1 MSALSF
7 KINAETDKLKSFITM
22 LERLRQVLAEIPDST
37 KEFDVINR
45 KIGEME
51 ARVEQTM
58 RKIAQM
64 EQQAMDAASKAA
76 ASATTGTAGGGST
89 AGTAATQAETA
100 AYHDLLGELKA
111 ANDEKTKAIAQIRLY
126 SNEIARLKADVTAL
140 NKEEQQN
147 GQLSA
152 KKRAQVLDAA
162 VSIEEYKQ
170 EISQLRRELANQIKL
185 EQTAIGSIN
194 EMSQALTRMRAVY
207 KNMSA
212 ADREGAQ
219 GQTMLKNIE
228 SLDTKIKELDA
239 SMGVHTRN
247 VGNYASGFN
256 MLGFQIQQVARELP
270 SLAYGPQIFFSAI
283 SNNLP
288 MLADE
293 IARAKKSVD
302 ELKKAGQ
309 TFTPVWKQIASSIFS
324 WQTLLVA
331 GVTVLTLYGKEITN
345 WVASLFKGK
354 TTIDASAAALE
365 RFNSAM
371 AQGSVSAQSELTKLN
386 LLYRAATDLSRPYE
400 ERAEAVKKLQ
410 DIYPAYFG
418 NMAAEQVMVG
428 NAVGAYENLRD
439 AIIEVAE
446 AKAAQELITEDANS
460 LKLIEKTGDAYTNY
474 SLALKEYRVAYAA
487 AQEASKGKGPITFS
501 LTSESA
507 SFERAKANLRRFRD
521 DFINELSNLSKD
533 GDDLWKRINEGYE
546 GDVDAFIAAINAGIE
561 KLTPAAEKLFVGK
574 TPAELN
580 AEWKKA
586 RQEAKSAAE
595 KAASD
600 QERNLKELDKQLQ
613 KLRDDALQAE
623 VDSMKEGTAKK
634 LAQIDLDYQK
644 RARAIQEAEKKLLE
658 LQEKEIDAQY
668 KNDTS
673 SERFL
678 AGQQMIAQYK
688 GNVNHLA
695 RPLVKAAELV
705 KKGWED
711 AGEGIATVFSSQ
723 YGILDAKGKVTEIL
737 VTPILPNGD
746 ILSPQELEDYIYTQL
761 EGAQNILAADTKG
774 LVIATNVA
782 ADGSA
787 GEKYH
792 ELQEVYYADNI
803 KAAEGVRIY
812 TEALKEF
819 NKEQRNEDWDAA
831 FLSEAGIENTEEYL
845 NKQLQAWNEYYMK
858 YGTLLEKIQATKSYY
873 DKKISETED
882 AGAVAALKAEKNA
895 ALAALEVEGSTF
907 VDDLVGKTEEYITR
921 IKDEIKAAI
930 SALEGEYNKLP
941 SSDSKQG
948 EQIRNQI
955 NVLRAQ
961 LSALEKMDPVSND
974 EHSESFKKW
983 QKLYNTLTKIEGQF
997 NDIGEAAGG
1006 AMGEVISTASKIT
1019 TSSLQMINSIK
1030 TLAESSAEGIEATG
1044 EAAATTIQKVERA
1057 SVILAIIQAALQII
1071 QSIAS
1076 LFGDTETSM
1085 ERNIREAQELNE
1097 ELRVMNER
1105 ARLNADIFSTIFGED
1120 AFGSYTNNVKALSD
1134 ALNDYQATM
1143 DKITKRGK
1151 EQYTEIGNNTG
1162 LANLLKTDF
1171 VWESVSESVAN
1182 MMNQVRHSTWFRDAK
1197 YKKLKDV
1204 VPELF
1209 EESGVLNM
1217 QALKEFVEG
1226 NSDTFKHLSKE
1237 NQTYLK
1243 ELVNNWET
1251 YEEAV
1256 KAANDYLNGL
1266 FGDLGSTITDA
1277 LVDSFEK
1284 GINAA
1289 DAFGEAAGDMLKNLA
1304 KQVLYTATIAPAIED
1319 AQKKIDEINRDAGLS
1334 DEQRFDALAGVVGDL
1349 LDDVIAQQQLGQE
1362 LWDRLQQAAEERGI
1376 DWDEG
1381 AASQQA
1387 TSRGFQTMSQD
1398 TGDELNGRFTDIQGK
1413 VTDIRGYVM
1422 AQTQS
1427 IIGLLTSM
1435 ANIET
1440 AMYACVQVNNELLR
1454 YAVMTYME
1462 IVEINGSTKNI
1473 DKTLVR
1479 IEEGINSIK
1488 KNTENI

>member
-89 AGTAATQAETA
+89 AGTAATQAETT
-100 AYHDLLGELKA
+100 AYHDLLSELKA

-439 AIIEVAE
+439 AIIEVAQ
-446 AKAAQELITEDANS
+446 AKAAQELITENVIKK
-460 LKLIEKTGDAYTNY
+460 LKIEGTD
-474 SLALKEYRVAYAA
+474 EYKRIQSYADRIDTL
-487 AQEASKGKGPITFS
+487 QSKINDLQSKGISKKSPIIEGLSGAIAGLEKGI
-501 LTSESA
+501 
-507 SFERAKANLRRFRD
+507 ERASEAIRTKLELPD
-521 DFINELSNLSKD
+521 DIPNDIREYLAILDESSEELAS
-533 GDDLWKRINEGYE
+533 
-546 GDVDAFIAAINAGIE
+546 V
-561 KLTPAAEKLFVGK
+561 AEKSFIGK

-586 RQEAKSAAE
+586 RQEAESAAK

-600 QERNLKELDKQLQ
+600 QERNLKELSQKLQ

-623 VDSMKEGTAKK
+623 VDSMKDGTAKK

-695 RPLVKAAELV
+695 RPLVEAAELV

-819 NKEQRNEDWDAA
+819 NKEQRNKERASVSGIA
-831 FLSEAGIENTEEYL
+831 ITPEGLSDVV
-845 NKQLQAWNEYYMK
+845 NKEIQAWNEYLRK
-858 YGTLLEKIQATKSYY
+858 YGNFREKLQATKEYY
-873 DKKISETED
+873 DERIRKATTQGDRERLKKERD
-882 AGAVAALKAEKNA
+882 A
-895 ALAALEVEGSTF
+895 ALA
-907 VDDLVGKTEEYITR
+907 
-921 IKDEIKAAI
+921 EIETKQ
-930 SALEGEYNKLP
+930 
-941 SSDSKQG
+941 SDNWIAFFSWIETMSKSM
-948 EQIRNQI
+948 
-955 NVLRAQ
+955 A
-961 LSALEKMDPVSND
+961 SNI
-974 EHSESFKKW
+974 
-983 QKLYNTLTKIEGQF
+983 YNTLRNQLNQMLEAGKISIEEYVRATQQLDQQYRDKLNERGRFQTYQ
-997 NDIGEAAGG
+997 NQGINGLIDNYQKLGDAMQLKGAKTGDQNVQAMGASMSKAAGKASG
-1006 AMGEVISTASKIT
+1006 VISMIDMIVTSIHQTIQAMQQLTDSIVDMMASFGQDAEIDTTLGKWAELSNLMSEFDNHVYSSWEKFKSGDIMGAASEATSSILGVITSINKWIDKSKERKIQKLQDQIDALSRSYDRLSRSIEKAYSTDAKELIEDQNKLLEQQKLLIQRQIQEEKSKKDPDKKRIKEWEKQYEEITNLIEDNAAKAQDAIFGSDIQAAINDFAEAYADAWAQGEDRAKSAKDFVKNMIKQMVIEAMKADIKEPMQVIRDKLEEFWEDGIITQTEENIIDEMIKKLNQDLDASFGWADKYFDDNTASK
-1019 TSSLQMINSIK
+1019 
-1030 TLAESSAEGIEATG
+1030 
-1044 EAAATTIQKVERA
+1044 
-1057 SVILAIIQAALQII
+1057 
-1071 QSIAS
+1071 
-1076 LFGDTETSM
+1076 
-1085 ERNIREAQELNE
+1085 
-1097 ELRVMNER
+1097 
-1105 ARLNADIFSTIFGED
+1105 
-1120 AFGSYTNNVKALSD
+1120 
-1134 ALNDYQATM
+1134 
-1143 DKITKRGK
+1143 
-1151 EQYTEIGNNTG
+1151 
-1162 LANLLKTDF
+1162 
-1171 VWESVSESVAN
+1171 
-1182 MMNQVRHSTWFRDAK
+1182 
-1197 YKKLKDV
+1197 
-1204 VPELF
+1204 
-1209 EESGVLNM
+1209 
-1217 QALKEFVEG
+1217 
-1226 NSDTFKHLSKE
+1226 
-1237 NQTYLK
+1237 
-1243 ELVNNWET
+1243 
-1251 YEEAV
+1251 
-1256 KAANDYLNGL
+1256 
-1266 FGDLGSTITDA
+1266 
-1277 LVDSFEK
+1277 
-1284 GINAA
+1284 
-1289 DAFGEAAGDMLKNLA
+1289 
-1304 KQVLYTATIAPAIED
+1304 
-1319 AQKKIDEINRDAGLS
+1319 
-1334 DEQRFDALAGVVGDL
+1334 
-1349 LDDVIAQQQLGQE
+1349 
-1362 LWDRLQQAAEERGI
+1362 
-1376 DWDEG
+1376 
-1381 AASQQA
+1381 QQA
-1387 TSRGFQTMSQD
+1387 TSRSFQTMSQD
-1398 TGDELNGRFTDIQGK
+1398 TGDELSGRFADIQGK
-1413 VTDIRGYVM
+1413 VTDIR
-1422 AQTQS
+1422 
-1427 IIGLLTSM
+1427 
-1435 ANIET
+1435 N
-1440 AMYACVQVNNELLR
+1440 
-1454 YAVMTYME
+1454 AVMSQLQMRDSVEGIIEAIHNCLNMDSRIDELSAAYYESLRIDVETLLE
-1462 IVEINGSTKNI
+1462 VREINVSTKSM
-1473 DKTLVR
+1473 DKTLGR
-1479 IEEGINSIK
+1479 IEDGINSIK
-1488 KNTENI
+1488 RNTENL

>member
-89 AGTAATQAETA
+89 AGTAATQAETT
-100 AYHDLLGELKA
+100 AYHDLLSELKA

-270 SLAYGPQIFFSAI
+270 SLAYGPQIFFAAI

-386 LLYRAATDLSRPYE
+386 LLYRAATDLSKPYE

-439 AIIEVAE
+439 AIIEVAQ
-446 AKAAQELITEDANS
+446 AKAAQELITENVIKK
-460 LKLIEKTGDAYTNY
+460 LKIEGTD
-474 SLALKEYRVAYAA
+474 EYKRIQSYADRIDTL
-487 AQEASKGKGPITFS
+487 QSKINDLQSKGISKKSPIIEGLSGAIAGLEKGI
-501 LTSESA
+501 
-507 SFERAKANLRRFRD
+507 ERASEAIRTKLELPD
-521 DFINELSNLSKD
+521 DIPNDIREYLAILDESSEELAS
-533 GDDLWKRINEGYE
+533 
-546 GDVDAFIAAINAGIE
+546 V
-561 KLTPAAEKLFVGK
+561 AEKSFIGK

-586 RQEAKSAAE
+586 RQEAESAAE

-600 QERNLKELDKQLQ
+600 QERNLKELSQKLQ

-623 VDSMKEGTAKK
+623 VDSMKDGTAKK

-644 RARAIQEAEKKLLE
+644 RARAIQEAEERIRE
-658 LQEKEIDAQY
+658 LQGGELTK
-668 KNDTS
+668 
-673 SERFL
+673 
-678 AGQQMIAQYK
+678 GQQAQ
-688 GNVNHLA
+688 
-695 RPLVKAAELV
+695 
-705 KKGWED
+705 
-711 AGEGIATVFSSQ
+711 
-723 YGILDAKGKVTEIL
+723 
-737 VTPILPNGD
+737 
-746 ILSPQELEDYIYTQL
+746 
-761 EGAQNILAADTKG
+761 
-774 LVIATNVA
+774 
-782 ADGSA
+782 
-787 GEKYH
+787 
-792 ELQEVYYADNI
+792 I
-803 KAAEGVRIY
+803 KALNDANN
-812 TEALKEF
+812 A
-819 NKEQRNEDWDAA
+819 QRNEERASVSGIA
-831 FLSEAGIENTEEYL
+831 ITPEGLSNVV
-845 NKQLQAWNEYYMK
+845 NKEIQAWNEYLRK
-858 YGTLLEKIQATKSYY
+858 YGNFREKLQATKEYY
-873 DKKISETED
+873 DERIRKATTQGDRERLKKERD
-882 AGAVAALKAEKNA
+882 A
-895 ALAALEVEGSTF
+895 ALA
-907 VDDLVGKTEEYITR
+907 
-921 IKDEIKAAI
+921 EIETKQ
-930 SALEGEYNKLP
+930 
-941 SSDSKQG
+941 SDNWIAFFSWIETMSKSM
-948 EQIRNQI
+948 
-955 NVLRAQ
+955 A
-961 LSALEKMDPVSND
+961 SNI
-974 EHSESFKKW
+974 
-983 QKLYNTLTKIEGQF
+983 YNTLRNQLNQMLEAGKISIEEYVRATQQLDQQYRDKLNERGRFQTYQ
-997 NDIGEAAGG
+997 NQGINGLIDNYQKLGDAMQLKGAKTGDQNVQAMGASMSKAAGKASGVVSMIDMIVTSIHQTIQAMQQLTDSIVEMMASFGQDAEIDTTLGKWAELSNLMSEFDNHVYSSWEKFKSGDIMG
-1006 AMGEVISTASKIT
+1006 AASEATSSILGVITSINKWIDKSKERKIQKLQDQIDALSRSYDRLSRSIEKAYSTDAKELIEDQNKLLEQQKILIQRQIQEEKSKKDPDKKRIKEWEKQYEEITNLIEDNAAKAQDAIFGSDIQAAINDFAEAYADAWAQGEDRAKSAKDFVKNMIKQMVIEAIKADIKEPMQVIRDKLEDFWEDGIITQTEENIIDEMIKKLNQDLDASFGWADKYFDDNTASK
-1019 TSSLQMINSIK
+1019 
-1030 TLAESSAEGIEATG
+1030 
-1044 EAAATTIQKVERA
+1044 
-1057 SVILAIIQAALQII
+1057 
-1071 QSIAS
+1071 
-1076 LFGDTETSM
+1076 
-1085 ERNIREAQELNE
+1085 
-1097 ELRVMNER
+1097 
-1105 ARLNADIFSTIFGED
+1105 
-1120 AFGSYTNNVKALSD
+1120 
-1134 ALNDYQATM
+1134 
-1143 DKITKRGK
+1143 
-1151 EQYTEIGNNTG
+1151 
-1162 LANLLKTDF
+1162 
-1171 VWESVSESVAN
+1171 
-1182 MMNQVRHSTWFRDAK
+1182 
-1197 YKKLKDV
+1197 
-1204 VPELF
+1204 
-1209 EESGVLNM
+1209 
-1217 QALKEFVEG
+1217 
-1226 NSDTFKHLSKE
+1226 
-1237 NQTYLK
+1237 
-1243 ELVNNWET
+1243 
-1251 YEEAV
+1251 
-1256 KAANDYLNGL
+1256 
-1266 FGDLGSTITDA
+1266 
-1277 LVDSFEK
+1277 
-1284 GINAA
+1284 
-1289 DAFGEAAGDMLKNLA
+1289 
-1304 KQVLYTATIAPAIED
+1304 
-1319 AQKKIDEINRDAGLS
+1319 
-1334 DEQRFDALAGVVGDL
+1334 
-1349 LDDVIAQQQLGQE
+1349 
-1362 LWDRLQQAAEERGI
+1362 
-1376 DWDEG
+1376 
-1381 AASQQA
+1381 QQA
-1387 TSRGFQTMSQD
+1387 TSRSFQTMSQD
-1398 TGDELNGRFTDIQGK
+1398 TGDELSGRFADIQGK
-1413 VTDIRGYVM
+1413 VTDIR
-1422 AQTQS
+1422 
-1427 IIGLLTSM
+1427 
-1435 ANIET
+1435 N
-1440 AMYACVQVNNELLR
+1440 
-1454 YAVMTYME
+1454 AVMSQLQMRDSVEGIIEAIHNCLNMDSRIDELSAAYYESLRIDVETLLE
-1462 IVEINGSTKNI
+1462 VREINVSTKSM
-1473 DKTLVR
+1473 DKTLGR
-1479 IEEGINSIK
+1479 IEDGINSIK
-1488 KNTENI
+1488 RNTENL

>member
-7 KINAETDKLKSFITM
+7 KINADTAKLNNFIKSLKLLYQL
-22 LERLRQVLAEIPDST
+22 LEKFPSNSDGF
-37 KEFDVINR
+37 KVINR
-45 KIGEME
+45 HIADME
-51 ARVEQTM
+51 ARVEQAM

-76 ASATTGTAGGGST
+76 ASATTGTAGSGST

-100 AYHDLLGELKA
+100 AHHDLLSELKA
-111 ANDEKTKAIAQIRLY
+111 ANDEKTKAMAQIRLY
-126 SNEIARLKADVTAL
+126 SNEIARLKADVAAL

-170 EISQLRRELANQIKL
+170 EISQLKRELANQIKL
-185 EQTAIGSIN
+185 EKAAVGSIN

-207 KNMSA
+207 ENMSA

-228 SLDTKIKELDA
+228 SLDMKIKELDA

-386 LLYRAATDLSRPYE
+386 LLYRAATDLSKPYE

-418 NMAAEQVMVG
+418 NMAAEQIMVG

-439 AIIEVAE
+439 AIIEVAQ
-446 AKAAQELITEDANS
+446 AKAAQELITENVIKK
-460 LKLIEKTGDAYTNY
+460 LKIEGTD
-474 SLALKEYRVAYAA
+474 EYKRIQSYADRIETL
-487 AQEASKGKGPITFS
+487 QSKINDLQSKGISKKSPIIEGLSGAIAGLEKGI
-501 LTSESA
+501 
-507 SFERAKANLRRFRD
+507 ERASEAIRTKLELPD
-521 DFINELSNLSKD
+521 DIPNDIREYLAILDESSEELAS
-533 GDDLWKRINEGYE
+533 
-546 GDVDAFIAAINAGIE
+546 V
-561 KLTPAAEKLFVGK
+561 AEKSFIGK

-586 RQEAKSAAE
+586 RQEAENAAK

-600 QERNLKELDKQLQ
+600 QERNLKELTKQLQ

-819 NKEQRNEDWDAA
+819 NKEQRNKERASVSGIA
-831 FLSEAGIENTEEYL
+831 ITPEGLSDVV
-845 NKQLQAWNEYYMK
+845 NKEIQAWNEYLRK
-858 YGTLLEKIQATKSYY
+858 YGNFREKLQATKEYY
-873 DKKISETED
+873 DERIRKATTQGDRERLKKERD
-882 AGAVAALKAEKNA
+882 A
-895 ALAALEVEGSTF
+895 ALA
-907 VDDLVGKTEEYITR
+907 
-921 IKDEIKAAI
+921 EIETKQ
-930 SALEGEYNKLP
+930 
-941 SSDSKQG
+941 SDNWIAFFSWIETMSKSM
-948 EQIRNQI
+948 
-955 NVLRAQ
+955 A
-961 LSALEKMDPVSND
+961 SNI
-974 EHSESFKKW
+974 
-983 QKLYNTLTKIEGQF
+983 YNTLRNQLNQMLEAGKISIEEYVRATQQLDQQYRDKLNERGRFQTYQ
-997 NDIGEAAGG
+997 NQGINGLIDNYQKLGDAMQLKGAKTGDQNVQAMGASMSKAAGKASG
-1006 AMGEVISTASKIT
+1006 VISMIDMIVTSIHQTIQAMQQLTDSIVDMMASFGQDAEIDTTLGKWAELSNLMSEFDNHVYSSWEKFKSGDIMGAASEATSSILGVITSINKWIDKSKERKIQKLQDQIDALSRSYDRLSRSIEKAYSTDAKELIEDQNKLLEQQKLLIQRQIQEEKSKKDPDKKRIKEWEKQYEEITNLIEDNAAKAQDAIFGSDIQAAINDFAEAYADAWAQGEDRAKSAKDFVKNMIKQMVIEAMKADIKEPMQVIRDKLEEFWEDGIITQTEENIIDEMIKKLNQDLDASFGWADKYFDDNTASK
-1019 TSSLQMINSIK
+1019 
-1030 TLAESSAEGIEATG
+1030 
-1044 EAAATTIQKVERA
+1044 
-1057 SVILAIIQAALQII
+1057 
-1071 QSIAS
+1071 
-1076 LFGDTETSM
+1076 
-1085 ERNIREAQELNE
+1085 
-1097 ELRVMNER
+1097 
-1105 ARLNADIFSTIFGED
+1105 
-1120 AFGSYTNNVKALSD
+1120 
-1134 ALNDYQATM
+1134 
-1143 DKITKRGK
+1143 
-1151 EQYTEIGNNTG
+1151 
-1162 LANLLKTDF
+1162 
-1171 VWESVSESVAN
+1171 
-1182 MMNQVRHSTWFRDAK
+1182 
-1197 YKKLKDV
+1197 
-1204 VPELF
+1204 
-1209 EESGVLNM
+1209 
-1217 QALKEFVEG
+1217 
-1226 NSDTFKHLSKE
+1226 
-1237 NQTYLK
+1237 
-1243 ELVNNWET
+1243 
-1251 YEEAV
+1251 
-1256 KAANDYLNGL
+1256 
-1266 FGDLGSTITDA
+1266 
-1277 LVDSFEK
+1277 
-1284 GINAA
+1284 
-1289 DAFGEAAGDMLKNLA
+1289 
-1304 KQVLYTATIAPAIED
+1304 
-1319 AQKKIDEINRDAGLS
+1319 
-1334 DEQRFDALAGVVGDL
+1334 
-1349 LDDVIAQQQLGQE
+1349 
-1362 LWDRLQQAAEERGI
+1362 
-1376 DWDEG
+1376 
-1381 AASQQA
+1381 QQA
-1387 TSRGFQTMSQD
+1387 TSRSFQTMSQD
-1398 TGDELNGRFTDIQGK
+1398 TGDELSGRFADIQGK
-1413 VTDIRGYVM
+1413 VTDIR
-1422 AQTQS
+1422 
-1427 IIGLLTSM
+1427 
-1435 ANIET
+1435 N
-1440 AMYACVQVNNELLR
+1440 
-1454 YAVMTYME
+1454 AVMSQLQMRDSVEGIIEAIHNCLNMDSRIDELSAAYYESLRIDVETLLE
-1462 IVEINGSTKNI
+1462 VREINVSTKSM
-1473 DKTLVR
+1473 DKTLGR
-1479 IEEGINSIK
+1479 IEDGINSIK
-1488 KNTENI
+1488 RNTENL

>member
-7 KINAETDKLKSFITM
+7 KINADTAKLNNFIKSLKLLYQL
-22 LERLRQVLAEIPDST
+22 LEKFPSNSDGF
-37 KEFDVINR
+37 KVINR
-45 KIGEME
+45 HIADME
-51 ARVEQTM
+51 ARVEQAM

-76 ASATTGTAGGGST
+76 ASATTGTAGSGST

-100 AYHDLLGELKA
+100 AHHDLLSELKA
-111 ANDEKTKAIAQIRLY
+111 ANDEKTKAMAQIRLY
-126 SNEIARLKADVTAL
+126 SNEIARLKADVAAL

-170 EISQLRRELANQIKL
+170 EISQLKRELANQIKL
-185 EQTAIGSIN
+185 EKAAVGSIN

-207 KNMSA
+207 ENMSA

-228 SLDTKIKELDA
+228 SLDMKIKELDA

-386 LLYRAATDLSRPYE
+386 LLYRAATDLSKPYE

-418 NMAAEQVMVG
+418 NMAAEQIMVG

-439 AIIEVAE
+439 AIIEVAQ
-446 AKAAQELITEDANS
+446 AKAAQELITENVIKK
-460 LKLIEKTGDAYTNY
+460 LKIEGTD
-474 SLALKEYRVAYAA
+474 EYKRIQSYADRIETL
-487 AQEASKGKGPITFS
+487 QSKINDLQSKGISKKSPIIEGLSGAIAGLEKGI
-501 LTSESA
+501 
-507 SFERAKANLRRFRD
+507 ERASEAIRTKLELPD
-521 DFINELSNLSKD
+521 DIPNDMREYLAILDESSEELAS
-533 GDDLWKRINEGYE
+533 
-546 GDVDAFIAAINAGIE
+546 V
-561 KLTPAAEKLFVGK
+561 AEKSFIGK

-586 RQEAKSAAE
+586 RQEAENAAK

-600 QERNLKELDKQLQ
+600 QERNLKELTKQLQ

-746 ILSPQELEDYIYTQL
+746 ILSPQELDDYIHSKL

-774 LVIATNVA
+774 LVIAVNVA

-792 ELQEVYYADNI
+792 DLQKVYYADNI

-819 NKEQRNEDWDAA
+819 NKEQRNKERASVSGIA
-831 FLSEAGIENTEEYL
+831 ITPEGLSDVV
-845 NKQLQAWNEYYMK
+845 NKEIQAWNEYLRK
-858 YGTLLEKIQATKSYY
+858 YGNFREKLQATKEYY
-873 DKKISETED
+873 DERIRKATTQGDRERLKKERD
-882 AGAVAALKAEKNA
+882 A
-895 ALAALEVEGSTF
+895 ALA
-907 VDDLVGKTEEYITR
+907 
-921 IKDEIKAAI
+921 EIETKQ
-930 SALEGEYNKLP
+930 
-941 SSDSKQG
+941 SDNWIAFFSWIETMSKSM
-948 EQIRNQI
+948 
-955 NVLRAQ
+955 A
-961 LSALEKMDPVSND
+961 SNI
-974 EHSESFKKW
+974 
-983 QKLYNTLTKIEGQF
+983 YNTLRNQLNQMLEAGKISIEEYVRATQQLDQQYRDKLNERGRFQTYQ
-997 NDIGEAAGG
+997 NQGINGLIDNYQKLGDAMQLKGAKTGDQNVQAMGASMSKAAGKASG
-1006 AMGEVISTASKIT
+1006 VISMIDMIVTSIHQTIQAMQQLTDSIVDMMASFGQDAEIDTTLGKWAELSNLMSEFDNHVYSSWEKFKSGDIMGAASEATSSILGVITSINKWIDKSKERKIQKLQDQIDALSRSYDRLSRSIEKAYSTDAKELIEDQNKLLEQQKLLIQRQIQEEKSKKDPDKKRIKEWEKQYEEITNLIEDNAAKAQDAIFGSDIQAAINDFAEAYADAWAQGEDRAKSAKDFVKNMIKQMVIEAMKADIKEPMQVIRDKLEEFWEDGIITQTEENIIDEMIKKLNQDLDASFGWADKYFDDNTASK
-1019 TSSLQMINSIK
+1019 
-1030 TLAESSAEGIEATG
+1030 
-1044 EAAATTIQKVERA
+1044 
-1057 SVILAIIQAALQII
+1057 
-1071 QSIAS
+1071 
-1076 LFGDTETSM
+1076 
-1085 ERNIREAQELNE
+1085 
-1097 ELRVMNER
+1097 
-1105 ARLNADIFSTIFGED
+1105 
-1120 AFGSYTNNVKALSD
+1120 
-1134 ALNDYQATM
+1134 
-1143 DKITKRGK
+1143 
-1151 EQYTEIGNNTG
+1151 
-1162 LANLLKTDF
+1162 
-1171 VWESVSESVAN
+1171 
-1182 MMNQVRHSTWFRDAK
+1182 
-1197 YKKLKDV
+1197 
-1204 VPELF
+1204 
-1209 EESGVLNM
+1209 
-1217 QALKEFVEG
+1217 
-1226 NSDTFKHLSKE
+1226 
-1237 NQTYLK
+1237 
-1243 ELVNNWET
+1243 
-1251 YEEAV
+1251 
-1256 KAANDYLNGL
+1256 
-1266 FGDLGSTITDA
+1266 
-1277 LVDSFEK
+1277 
-1284 GINAA
+1284 
-1289 DAFGEAAGDMLKNLA
+1289 
-1304 KQVLYTATIAPAIED
+1304 
-1319 AQKKIDEINRDAGLS
+1319 
-1334 DEQRFDALAGVVGDL
+1334 
-1349 LDDVIAQQQLGQE
+1349 
-1362 LWDRLQQAAEERGI
+1362 
-1376 DWDEG
+1376 
-1381 AASQQA
+1381 QQA
-1387 TSRGFQTMSQD
+1387 TSRSFQTMSQD
-1398 TGDELNGRFTDIQGK
+1398 TGDELSGRFADIQGK
-1413 VTDIRGYVM
+1413 VTDIR
-1422 AQTQS
+1422 
-1427 IIGLLTSM
+1427 
-1435 ANIET
+1435 N
-1440 AMYACVQVNNELLR
+1440 
-1454 YAVMTYME
+1454 AVMSQLQMRDSVEGIIEAIHNCLNMDSRIDELSAAYYESLRIDVETLLE
-1462 IVEINGSTKNI
+1462 VREINVSTKSM
-1473 DKTLVR
+1473 DKTLGR
-1479 IEEGINSIK
+1479 IEDGINSIK
-1488 KNTENI
+1488 RNTENL

>member
-22 LERLRQVLAEIPDST
+22 LERLRQVLSEIPDST

-51 ARVEQTM
+51 ARVEQSM

-76 ASATTGTAGGGST
+76 ASATTGTTGGGST

-100 AYHDLLGELKA
+100 AYHELIEELRAVNASKRENVA
-111 ANDEKTKAIAQIRLY
+111 LISQYEAQIK
-126 SNEIARLKADVTAL
+126 RLKSEIRDL
-140 NKEEQQN
+140 NKTESSGIKLTQDQKASRFN
-147 GQLSA
+147 AS
-152 KKRAQVLDAA
+152 

-170 EISQLRRELANQIKL
+170 ALSRARQELANQIKL
-185 EQTAIGSIN
+185 EQVARGSID
-194 EMSQALTRMRAVY
+194 EMSQALGRMRTIY
-207 KNMSA
+207 RSLNESE
-212 ADREGAQ
+212 RGSNW
-219 GQTMLKNIE
+219 GQNLLKNIE
-228 SLDTKIKELDA
+228 GLDAKVKELDA
-239 SMGVHTRN
+239 SMGIHTRK
-247 VGNYASGFN
+247 VGDYASGFN

-439 AIIEVAE
+439 AIIEVAQ
-446 AKAAQELITEDANS
+446 AKAAQELITENVIKK
-460 LKLIEKTGDAYTNY
+460 LKIEGTD
-474 SLALKEYRVAYAA
+474 EYKRIQSYADRIDTL
-487 AQEASKGKGPITFS
+487 QSKINDLQSKGISKKSPIIEGLSGAIAGLEKGI
-501 LTSESA
+501 
-507 SFERAKANLRRFRD
+507 ERASEAIRTKLELPD
-521 DFINELSNLSKD
+521 DIPNDIREYLAILDESSEELAS
-533 GDDLWKRINEGYE
+533 
-546 GDVDAFIAAINAGIE
+546 V
-561 KLTPAAEKLFVGK
+561 AEKSFIGK

-586 RQEAKSAAE
+586 RQEAESAAK

-695 RPLVKAAELV
+695 RPLVEAAELV

-746 ILSPQELEDYIYTQL
+746 ILSPQELDDYIHSKL

-774 LVIATNVA
+774 LVIAVNVA

-792 ELQEVYYADNI
+792 DLQKVYYADNI

-819 NKEQRNEDWDAA
+819 NKEQRNKERASVSGIA
-831 FLSEAGIENTEEYL
+831 ITPEGLSDVV
-845 NKQLQAWNEYYMK
+845 NKEIQAWNEYLRK
-858 YGTLLEKIQATKSYY
+858 YGNFREKLQATKEYY
-873 DKKISETED
+873 DERIRKATTQGDRERLKKERD
-882 AGAVAALKAEKNA
+882 A
-895 ALAALEVEGSTF
+895 ALA
-907 VDDLVGKTEEYITR
+907 
-921 IKDEIKAAI
+921 EIETKQ
-930 SALEGEYNKLP
+930 
-941 SSDSKQG
+941 SDNWIAFFSWIETMSKSM
-948 EQIRNQI
+948 
-955 NVLRAQ
+955 A
-961 LSALEKMDPVSND
+961 SNI
-974 EHSESFKKW
+974 
-983 QKLYNTLTKIEGQF
+983 YNTLRNQLNQILEAGKISIEEYVRATQQLDQQYRDKLNERGRFQTYQ
-997 NDIGEAAGG
+997 NQGINGLIDNYQKLGDAMQLKGAKTGDQNVQAMGASMSKAAGKASG
-1006 AMGEVISTASKIT
+1006 VISMIDMIVTSIHQTIQAMQQLTDSIVDMMASFGQDAEIDTTLGKWAELSNLMSEFDNHVYSSWEKFKSGDIMGAASEATSSILGVITSINKWIDKSKERKIQKLQDQIDALSRSYDRLSRSIEKAYSTDAKELIEDQNKLLEQQKLLIQRQIQEEKSKKDPDKKRIKEWEKQYEEITNLIEDNAAKAQDAIFGSDIQAAINDFAEAYADAWAQGEDRAKSAKDFVKNMIKQMVIEAMKADIKEPMQVIRDKLEEFWEDGIITQTEENIIDEMIKKLNQDLDASFGWADKYFDDNTASK
-1019 TSSLQMINSIK
+1019 
-1030 TLAESSAEGIEATG
+1030 
-1044 EAAATTIQKVERA
+1044 
-1057 SVILAIIQAALQII
+1057 
-1071 QSIAS
+1071 
-1076 LFGDTETSM
+1076 
-1085 ERNIREAQELNE
+1085 
-1097 ELRVMNER
+1097 
-1105 ARLNADIFSTIFGED
+1105 
-1120 AFGSYTNNVKALSD
+1120 
-1134 ALNDYQATM
+1134 
-1143 DKITKRGK
+1143 
-1151 EQYTEIGNNTG
+1151 
-1162 LANLLKTDF
+1162 
-1171 VWESVSESVAN
+1171 
-1182 MMNQVRHSTWFRDAK
+1182 
-1197 YKKLKDV
+1197 
-1204 VPELF
+1204 
-1209 EESGVLNM
+1209 
-1217 QALKEFVEG
+1217 
-1226 NSDTFKHLSKE
+1226 
-1237 NQTYLK
+1237 
-1243 ELVNNWET
+1243 
-1251 YEEAV
+1251 
-1256 KAANDYLNGL
+1256 
-1266 FGDLGSTITDA
+1266 
-1277 LVDSFEK
+1277 
-1284 GINAA
+1284 
-1289 DAFGEAAGDMLKNLA
+1289 
-1304 KQVLYTATIAPAIED
+1304 
-1319 AQKKIDEINRDAGLS
+1319 
-1334 DEQRFDALAGVVGDL
+1334 
-1349 LDDVIAQQQLGQE
+1349 
-1362 LWDRLQQAAEERGI
+1362 
-1376 DWDEG
+1376 
-1381 AASQQA
+1381 QQA
-1387 TSRGFQTMSQD
+1387 TSRSFQTMSQD
-1398 TGDELNGRFTDIQGK
+1398 TGDELSGRFADIQGK

-1440 AMYACVQVNNELLR
+1440 AMYASVQVNNELLR

>member
-7 KINAETDKLKSFITM
+7 KINADTAKLNNFIKSLKLLYQL
-22 LERLRQVLAEIPDST
+22 LEKFPSNSDGF
-37 KEFDVINR
+37 KVINGH
-45 KIGEME
+45 IADME
-51 ARVEQTM
+51 ARVEQAM

-76 ASATTGTAGGGST
+76 ASATTGTAGGSST
-89 AGTAATQAETA
+89 PGTAATQAETT
-100 AYHDLLGELKA
+100 AYHDLLSELKA

-126 SNEIARLKADVTAL
+126 SNEIARLKVDVTAL

-170 EISQLRRELANQIKL
+170 KISQLRRELANQIKL

-354 TTIDASAAALE
+354 NTIDAATAALE
-365 RFNSAM
+365 QFNSAM

-439 AIIEVAE
+439 AIIEVAQ
-446 AKAAQELITEDANS
+446 AKAAQELITENVIKK
-460 LKLIEKTGDAYTNY
+460 LKIEGTD
-474 SLALKEYRVAYAA
+474 EYKRIQSYADRIETL
-487 AQEASKGKGPITFS
+487 QSKINDLQSKGISKKSPIIEGLSGAIAGLEKGI
-501 LTSESA
+501 
-507 SFERAKANLRRFRD
+507 ERASEAIRTKLELPD
-521 DFINELSNLSKD
+521 DIPNDIREYLAILDESSEELAS
-533 GDDLWKRINEGYE
+533 
-546 GDVDAFIAAINAGIE
+546 V
-561 KLTPAAEKLFVGK
+561 AEKSFIGK

-586 RQEAKSAAE
+586 RQEAENAAK

-600 QERNLKELDKQLQ
+600 QERNLKELTKQLQ

-746 ILSPQELEDYIYTQL
+746 ILSPQELDDYIHSKL

-774 LVIATNVA
+774 LVIAVNVA
-782 ADGSA
+782 ADGAA

-792 ELQEVYYADNI
+792 DLQKVYYADNI

-819 NKEQRNEDWDAA
+819 NKEQRNKERASVSGIA
-831 FLSEAGIENTEEYL
+831 ITPEGLSDVV
-845 NKQLQAWNEYYMK
+845 NKEIQAWNEYLRK
-858 YGTLLEKIQATKSYY
+858 YGNFREKLQATKEYY
-873 DKKISETED
+873 DERIRKATTQGDRERLKKERD
-882 AGAVAALKAEKNA
+882 A
-895 ALAALEVEGSTF
+895 ALA
-907 VDDLVGKTEEYITR
+907 
-921 IKDEIKAAI
+921 EIETKQ
-930 SALEGEYNKLP
+930 
-941 SSDSKQG
+941 SDNWIAFFSWIETMSKSM
-948 EQIRNQI
+948 
-955 NVLRAQ
+955 A
-961 LSALEKMDPVSND
+961 SNI
-974 EHSESFKKW
+974 
-983 QKLYNTLTKIEGQF
+983 YNTLRNQLNQMLEAGKISIEEYVRATQQLDQQYRDKLNERGRFQTYQ
-997 NDIGEAAGG
+997 NQGINGLIDNYQKLGDAMQLKGAKTGDQNVQAMGASMSKAAGKASG
-1006 AMGEVISTASKIT
+1006 VISMIDMIVTSIHQTIQAMQQLTDSIVDMMASFGQDAEIDTTLGKWAELSNLMSEFDNHVYSSWEKFKSGDIMGAASEATSSILGVITSINKWIDKSKERKIQKLQDQIDALSRSYDRLSRSIEKAYSTDAKELIEDQNKLLEQQKLLIQRQIQEEKSKKDPDKKRIKEWKKQYEEITNLIEDNAAKAQDAIFGSDIQAAINDFAEAYADAWAQGEDRAKSAKDFVKNMIKQMVIEAMKADIKEPMQVIRDKLEEFWEDGIITQTEENIIDEMIKKLNQDLDASFGWADKYFDDNTASK
-1019 TSSLQMINSIK
+1019 
-1030 TLAESSAEGIEATG
+1030 
-1044 EAAATTIQKVERA
+1044 
-1057 SVILAIIQAALQII
+1057 
-1071 QSIAS
+1071 
-1076 LFGDTETSM
+1076 
-1085 ERNIREAQELNE
+1085 
-1097 ELRVMNER
+1097 
-1105 ARLNADIFSTIFGED
+1105 
-1120 AFGSYTNNVKALSD
+1120 
-1134 ALNDYQATM
+1134 
-1143 DKITKRGK
+1143 
-1151 EQYTEIGNNTG
+1151 
-1162 LANLLKTDF
+1162 
-1171 VWESVSESVAN
+1171 
-1182 MMNQVRHSTWFRDAK
+1182 
-1197 YKKLKDV
+1197 
-1204 VPELF
+1204 
-1209 EESGVLNM
+1209 
-1217 QALKEFVEG
+1217 
-1226 NSDTFKHLSKE
+1226 
-1237 NQTYLK
+1237 
-1243 ELVNNWET
+1243 
-1251 YEEAV
+1251 
-1256 KAANDYLNGL
+1256 
-1266 FGDLGSTITDA
+1266 
-1277 LVDSFEK
+1277 
-1284 GINAA
+1284 
-1289 DAFGEAAGDMLKNLA
+1289 
-1304 KQVLYTATIAPAIED
+1304 
-1319 AQKKIDEINRDAGLS
+1319 
-1334 DEQRFDALAGVVGDL
+1334 
-1349 LDDVIAQQQLGQE
+1349 
-1362 LWDRLQQAAEERGI
+1362 
-1376 DWDEG
+1376 
-1381 AASQQA
+1381 QQA
-1387 TSRGFQTMSQD
+1387 TSRSFQTMSQD
-1398 TGDELNGRFTDIQGK
+1398 TGDELSGRFADIQGK
-1413 VTDIRGYVM
+1413 VTDIR
-1422 AQTQS
+1422 
-1427 IIGLLTSM
+1427 
-1435 ANIET
+1435 N
-1440 AMYACVQVNNELLR
+1440 
-1454 YAVMTYME
+1454 AVMSQLQMRDSVEGIIEAIHNCLNMDSRIDELSAAYYESLRIDVETLLE
-1462 IVEINGSTKNI
+1462 VREINVSTKSM
-1473 DKTLVR
+1473 DKTLGR
-1479 IEEGINSIK
+1479 IEDGINSIK
-1488 KNTENI
+1488 RNTENL

>member
-7 KINAETDKLKSFITM
+7 KINADTAKLNNFIKSLKLLYQL
-22 LERLRQVLAEIPDST
+22 LEKFPSNSDGF
-37 KEFDVINR
+37 KVINR
-45 KIGEME
+45 HIADME
-51 ARVEQTM
+51 ARVEQAM

-64 EQQAMDAASKAA
+64 EQQAMDAASKATT
-76 ASATTGTAGGGST
+76 SATTGTAGDGST

-270 SLAYGPQIFFSAI
+270 SLAYGPQIFFAAI

-331 GVTVLTLYGKEITN
+331 GVTVLTLYGKEITS

-354 TTIDASAAALE
+354 TAIDAAAAALE
-365 RFNSAM
+365 QFNSAM

-386 LLYRAATDLSRPYE
+386 LLYNAATDLSKPYE

-439 AIIEVAE
+439 AIIEVAQ
-446 AKAAQELITEDANS
+446 AKAAQELITENVIKK
-460 LKLIEKTGDAYTNY
+460 LKIEGTD
-474 SLALKEYRVAYAA
+474 EYKRIQSYADRIDTL
-487 AQEASKGKGPITFS
+487 QSKINDLQSKGISKKSPIIEGLSGAIAGLEKGI
-501 LTSESA
+501 
-507 SFERAKANLRRFRD
+507 ERASEAIRTKLELPD
-521 DFINELSNLSKD
+521 DIPNDIREYLAILDESSEELAS
-533 GDDLWKRINEGYE
+533 
-546 GDVDAFIAAINAGIE
+546 V
-561 KLTPAAEKLFVGK
+561 AEKSFIGK

-586 RQEAKSAAE
+586 RQEAESAAE

-600 QERNLKELDKQLQ
+600 QERNLKELSQKLQ

-623 VDSMKEGTAKK
+623 VDSMKDGTAKK

-705 KKGWED
+705 KKGWVD

-746 ILSPQELEDYIYTQL
+746 ILSPQELDDYIHSKL

-774 LVIATNVA
+774 LVIAVNVA

-792 ELQEVYYADNI
+792 DLQKVYYADNI

-819 NKEQRNEDWDAA
+819 NKEQRNKERASVSGIA
-831 FLSEAGIENTEEYL
+831 ITPEGLSDVV
-845 NKQLQAWNEYYMK
+845 NKEIQAWNEYLRK
-858 YGTLLEKIQATKSYY
+858 YGNFREKLQATKEYY
-873 DKKISETED
+873 DERIRKATTQGDRERLKKERD
-882 AGAVAALKAEKNA
+882 A
-895 ALAALEVEGSTF
+895 ALA
-907 VDDLVGKTEEYITR
+907 
-921 IKDEIKAAI
+921 EIETKQ
-930 SALEGEYNKLP
+930 
-941 SSDSKQG
+941 SDNWIAFFSWIETMSKSM
-948 EQIRNQI
+948 
-955 NVLRAQ
+955 A
-961 LSALEKMDPVSND
+961 SNI
-974 EHSESFKKW
+974 
-983 QKLYNTLTKIEGQF
+983 YNTLRNQLNQMLEAGKISIEEYVRATQQLDQQYRDKLNERGRFQTYQ
-997 NDIGEAAGG
+997 NQGINGLIDNYQKLGDAMQLKGAKTGDQNVQAMGASMSKAAGKASG
-1006 AMGEVISTASKIT
+1006 VISMIDMIVTSIHQTIQAMQQLTDSIVDMMASFGQDAEIDTTLGKWAELSNLMSEFDNHVYSSWEKFKSGDIMGAASEATSSILGVITSINKWIDKSKERKIQKLQDQIDALSRSYDRLSRSIEKAYSTDAKELIEDQNKLLEQQKLLIQRQIQEEKSKKDPDKKRIKEWEKQYEEITNLIEDNAAKAQDAIFGSDIQAAINDFAEAYADAWAQGEDRAKSAKDFVKNMIKQMVIEAMKADIKEPMQVIRDKLEDFWEDGIITQTEENIIDEMIKKLNQNLEASFGWADKYFEDNTASK
-1019 TSSLQMINSIK
+1019 
-1030 TLAESSAEGIEATG
+1030 
-1044 EAAATTIQKVERA
+1044 
-1057 SVILAIIQAALQII
+1057 
-1071 QSIAS
+1071 
-1076 LFGDTETSM
+1076 
-1085 ERNIREAQELNE
+1085 
-1097 ELRVMNER
+1097 
-1105 ARLNADIFSTIFGED
+1105 
-1120 AFGSYTNNVKALSD
+1120 
-1134 ALNDYQATM
+1134 
-1143 DKITKRGK
+1143 
-1151 EQYTEIGNNTG
+1151 
-1162 LANLLKTDF
+1162 
-1171 VWESVSESVAN
+1171 
-1182 MMNQVRHSTWFRDAK
+1182 
-1197 YKKLKDV
+1197 
-1204 VPELF
+1204 
-1209 EESGVLNM
+1209 
-1217 QALKEFVEG
+1217 
-1226 NSDTFKHLSKE
+1226 
-1237 NQTYLK
+1237 
-1243 ELVNNWET
+1243 
-1251 YEEAV
+1251 
-1256 KAANDYLNGL
+1256 
-1266 FGDLGSTITDA
+1266 
-1277 LVDSFEK
+1277 
-1284 GINAA
+1284 
-1289 DAFGEAAGDMLKNLA
+1289 
-1304 KQVLYTATIAPAIED
+1304 
-1319 AQKKIDEINRDAGLS
+1319 
-1334 DEQRFDALAGVVGDL
+1334 
-1349 LDDVIAQQQLGQE
+1349 
-1362 LWDRLQQAAEERGI
+1362 
-1376 DWDEG
+1376 
-1381 AASQQA
+1381 QQA

-1413 VTDIRGYVM
+1413 VTDIR
-1422 AQTQS
+1422 
-1427 IIGLLTSM
+1427 
-1435 ANIET
+1435 N
-1440 AMYACVQVNNELLR
+1440 
-1454 YAVMTYME
+1454 AVMSQLQMRDSVEGIIESIHNCLNMDSRIDELSAAYYESLRIDVETLLE
-1462 IVEINGSTKNI
+1462 VREINVCTKNM
-1473 DKTLVR
+1473 DKTLGR
-1479 IEEGINSIK
+1479 IENGINSIK
-1488 KNTENI
+1488 RNTENL

>member
-22 LERLRQVLAEIPDST
+22 LERLRHVLAEIPDST

-76 ASATTGTAGGGST
+76 ASATTGTAGGNST
-89 AGTAATQAETA
+89 AGTAATRAETA
-100 AYHDLLGELKA
+100 AHHDLLSELKA
-111 ANDEKTKAIAQIRLY
+111 ANDEKTKAMAQIRLY
-126 SNEIARLKADVTAL
+126 SNEIARLKADVAAL

-170 EISQLRRELANQIKL
+170 EISQLKRELANQIKL
-185 EQTAIGSIN
+185 EKAAVGSIN

-207 KNMSA
+207 KNMSDA
-212 ADREGAQ
+212 EREGAQ

-386 LLYRAATDLSRPYE
+386 LLYRAATDLSKPYE

-446 AKAAQELITEDANS
+446 AKAAQELITEDAKS

-561 KLTPAAEKLFVGK
+561 KLTPAAEKLYTAL
-574 TPAELN
+574 TPDELN
-580 AEWKKA
+580 AKAEKA
-586 RQEAKSAAE
+586 RQEAENAAK

-600 QERNLKELDKQLQ
+600 QERNLKELTKQLQ

-644 RARAIQEAEKKLLE
+644 RARAIQEAEERIRE
-658 LQEKEIDAQY
+658 LQGGELTK
-668 KNDTS
+668 
-673 SERFL
+673 
-678 AGQQMIAQYK
+678 GQQAQ
-688 GNVNHLA
+688 
-695 RPLVKAAELV
+695 
-705 KKGWED
+705 
-711 AGEGIATVFSSQ
+711 
-723 YGILDAKGKVTEIL
+723 
-737 VTPILPNGD
+737 
-746 ILSPQELEDYIYTQL
+746 
-761 EGAQNILAADTKG
+761 
-774 LVIATNVA
+774 
-782 ADGSA
+782 
-787 GEKYH
+787 
-792 ELQEVYYADNI
+792 I
-803 KAAEGVRIY
+803 KALNDANN
-812 TEALKEF
+812 A
-819 NKEQRNEDWDAA
+819 QR
-831 FLSEAGIENTEEYL
+831 TEERASVSSISISPEGLASTINKNIQSWDEYL
-845 NKQLQAWNEYYMK
+845 KA
-858 YGTLLEKIQATKSYY
+858 YGTFREKLQATKDIY
-873 DKKISETED
+873 DRKIENAGSIGERKALEAERD
-882 AGAVAALKAEKNA
+882 AAVAEIEVQAGQWVRELTGKTMDELSALKAELEA
-895 ALAALEVEGSTF
+895 SLQALES
-907 VDDLVGKTEEYITR
+907 
-921 IKDEIKAAI
+921 
-930 SALEGEYNKLP
+930 EYNALD
-941 SSDSKQG
+941 SSDSAQG
-948 EQIRNQI
+948 QKLRGEINQTQAKI
-955 NVLRAQ
+955 NAVDKAASSTKLAPKDN
-961 LSALEKMDPVSND
+961 AI
-974 EHSESFKKW
+974 KKW
-983 QKLYNTLTKIEGQF
+983 QRLERTLGDIADGFEG
-997 NDIGEAAGG
+997 IGDAVGG
-1006 AMGEVISTASKIT
+1006 TTGEVISAAGEIATNAASMI
-1019 TSSLQMINSIK
+1019 SSIV
-1030 TLAESSAEGIEATG
+1030 TLTESSA
-1044 EAAATTIQKVERA
+1044 AAITTTSTTAASAIKAVERA
-1057 SVILAIIQAALQII
+1057 SVILAIIQAVLTIATK
-1071 QSIAS
+1071 IAS
-1076 LFGDTETSM
+1076 LFNNDDEKQAEIDRLQGRIEQLQWELDNANAIRLQENSFNAIQKVKDAYNDATKAILSAYGKLSPFGEAIVKRINAAKIEEKAIKSIADAYSNLKYTDSNLLGENKFSNTRDKLNNLAEQQLLLQKQINAEKGKKKTDKSKIKEW
-1085 ERNIREAQELNE
+1085 ERQIQELGEEAAEVINE
-1097 ELRVMNER
+1097 VVETIIGGTAEDIAKELGDAFIE
-1105 ARLNADIFSTIFGED
+1105 AFLEGED
-1120 AFGSYTNNVKALSD
+1120 AAKAWGEKVD
-1134 ALNDYQATM
+1134 
-1143 DKITKRGK
+1143 
-1151 EQYTEIGNNTG
+1151 EIVADIMKQM
-1162 LANLLKTDF
+1162 L
-1171 VWESVSESVAN
+1171 VS
-1182 MMNQVRHSTWFRDAK
+1182 K
-1197 YKKLKDV
+1197 
-1204 VPELF
+1204 
-1209 EESGVLNM
+1209 
-1217 QALKEFVEG
+1217 FVEERIGDIFDQYKSKWFKDGVFVGIDGVIDSMG
-1226 NSDTFKHLSKE
+1226 NFADDLNKVGEEFQAIWDSLPAET
-1237 NQTYLK
+1237 K
-1243 ELVNNWET
+1243 EL
-1251 YEEAV
+1251 
-1256 KAANDYLNGL
+1256 
-1266 FGDLGSTITDA
+1266 LG
-1277 LVDSFEK
+1277 
-1284 GINAA
+1284 NA
-1289 DAFGEAAGDMLKNLA
+1289 
-1304 KQVLYTATIAPAIED
+1304 
-1319 AQKKIDEINRDAGLS
+1319 
-1334 DEQRFDALAGVVGDL
+1334 
-1349 LDDVIAQQQLGQE
+1349 
-1362 LWDRLQQAAEERGI
+1362 
-1376 DWDEG
+1376 G
-1381 AASQQA
+1381 AARQEA
-1387 TSRGFQTMSQD
+1387 TERGFQTMSQD

-1413 VTDIRGYVM
+1413 ITDIRGYVM

-1440 AMYACVQVNNELLR
+1440 AMYASVQVNNELLR

-1462 IVEINGSTKNI
+1462 IVEINGNTAAMRVA
-1473 DKTLVR
+1473 LQ
-1479 IEEGINSIK
+1479 GIQEDIAAIK
-1488 KNTENI
+1488 RNTSEL

>member
-7 KINAETDKLKSFITM
+7 KINANTAKLNNFIKSLKLLYQL
-22 LERLRQVLAEIPDST
+22 LEKFPSNSDGF
-37 KEFDVINR
+37 KVINR
-45 KIGEME
+45 HIADME
-51 ARVEQTM
+51 ARVEQAM

-76 ASATTGTAGGGST
+76 ASATTGTAGSGST

-100 AYHDLLGELKA
+100 AHHDLLSELKA
-111 ANDEKTKAIAQIRLY
+111 ANDEKTKAMAQIRLY
-126 SNEIARLKADVTAL
+126 SNEIARLKADVAAL

-207 KNMSA
+207 KNLSA

-354 TTIDASAAALE
+354 NTIDAATAALE
-365 RFNSAM
+365 QFNSAM

-386 LLYRAATDLSRPYE
+386 LLYRAATDLTKPYE

-439 AIIEVAE
+439 AIIEVAQ
-446 AKAAQELITEDANS
+446 AKAAQELITENVIKK
-460 LKLIEKTGDAYTNY
+460 LKIEGTD
-474 SLALKEYRVAYAA
+474 EYKRIQSYADRIDTL
-487 AQEASKGKGPITFS
+487 QSKINDLQSKGISKKSPIIEGLSGAIAGLEKGI
-501 LTSESA
+501 
-507 SFERAKANLRRFRD
+507 ERASEAIRTKLELPD
-521 DFINELSNLSKD
+521 DIPNDIREYLAILDESSEELAS
-533 GDDLWKRINEGYE
+533 
-546 GDVDAFIAAINAGIE
+546 V
-561 KLTPAAEKLFVGK
+561 AEKSFIGK

-586 RQEAKSAAE
+586 RQEAESAAE

-600 QERNLKELDKQLQ
+600 QERNLKELSQKLQ

-623 VDSMKEGTAKK
+623 VDSMKDGTAKK

-746 ILSPQELEDYIYTQL
+746 ILSPQELDDYIHSKL

-774 LVIATNVA
+774 LVIAVNVA

-792 ELQEVYYADNI
+792 DLQKVYYADNI

-819 NKEQRNEDWDAA
+819 NKEQRNKERASVSGIA
-831 FLSEAGIENTEEYL
+831 ITPEGLSDVV
-845 NKQLQAWNEYYMK
+845 NKEIQAWNEYLRK
-858 YGTLLEKIQATKSYY
+858 YGNFREKLQATKEYY
-873 DKKISETED
+873 DERIRKATTQGDRERLKKERD
-882 AGAVAALKAEKNA
+882 A
-895 ALAALEVEGSTF
+895 ALA
-907 VDDLVGKTEEYITR
+907 
-921 IKDEIKAAI
+921 EIETKQ
-930 SALEGEYNKLP
+930 
-941 SSDSKQG
+941 SDNWIAFFSWIETMSKSM
-948 EQIRNQI
+948 
-955 NVLRAQ
+955 A
-961 LSALEKMDPVSND
+961 SNI
-974 EHSESFKKW
+974 
-983 QKLYNTLTKIEGQF
+983 YNTLRNQLNQMLEAGKISIEEYVRATQQLDQQYRDKLNERGRFQTYQ
-997 NDIGEAAGG
+997 NQGINGLIDNYQKLGDAMQLKGAKTGDQNVQAMGASMSKAAGKASG
-1006 AMGEVISTASKIT
+1006 VISMIDMIVTSIHQTIQAMQQLTDSIVDMMASFGQDAEIDTTLGKWAELSNLMSEFDNHVYSSWEKFKSGDIMGAASEATSSILGVITSINKWIDKSKERKIQKLQDQIDALSRSYDRLSRSIEKAYSTDAKELIEDQNKLLEQQKLLIQRQIQEEKSKKDPDKKRIKEWEKQYEEITNLIEDNAAKAQDAIFGSDIQAAINDFAEAYADAWAQGEDRAKSAKDFVKNMIKQMVIEAMKADIKEPMQVIRDKLEDFWEDGIITQTEENIIDEMIKKLNQNLEASFGWADKYFEDNTASK
-1019 TSSLQMINSIK
+1019 
-1030 TLAESSAEGIEATG
+1030 
-1044 EAAATTIQKVERA
+1044 
-1057 SVILAIIQAALQII
+1057 
-1071 QSIAS
+1071 
-1076 LFGDTETSM
+1076 
-1085 ERNIREAQELNE
+1085 
-1097 ELRVMNER
+1097 
-1105 ARLNADIFSTIFGED
+1105 
-1120 AFGSYTNNVKALSD
+1120 
-1134 ALNDYQATM
+1134 
-1143 DKITKRGK
+1143 
-1151 EQYTEIGNNTG
+1151 
-1162 LANLLKTDF
+1162 
-1171 VWESVSESVAN
+1171 
-1182 MMNQVRHSTWFRDAK
+1182 
-1197 YKKLKDV
+1197 
-1204 VPELF
+1204 
-1209 EESGVLNM
+1209 
-1217 QALKEFVEG
+1217 
-1226 NSDTFKHLSKE
+1226 
-1237 NQTYLK
+1237 
-1243 ELVNNWET
+1243 
-1251 YEEAV
+1251 
-1256 KAANDYLNGL
+1256 
-1266 FGDLGSTITDA
+1266 
-1277 LVDSFEK
+1277 
-1284 GINAA
+1284 
-1289 DAFGEAAGDMLKNLA
+1289 
-1304 KQVLYTATIAPAIED
+1304 
-1319 AQKKIDEINRDAGLS
+1319 
-1334 DEQRFDALAGVVGDL
+1334 
-1349 LDDVIAQQQLGQE
+1349 
-1362 LWDRLQQAAEERGI
+1362 
-1376 DWDEG
+1376 
-1381 AASQQA
+1381 QQA

-1413 VTDIRGYVM
+1413 VTDIR
-1422 AQTQS
+1422 
-1427 IIGLLTSM
+1427 
-1435 ANIET
+1435 N
-1440 AMYACVQVNNELLR
+1440 
-1454 YAVMTYME
+1454 AVMSQLQMRDSVEGIIESIHNCLNMDSRIDELSAAYYESLRIDVETLLE
-1462 IVEINGSTKNI
+1462 VREINVSTKNM
-1473 DKTLVR
+1473 DKTLGR
-1479 IEEGINSIK
+1479 IENGINSIK
-1488 KNTENI
+1488 RNTENL

>member
-22 LERLRQVLAEIPDST
+22 LERLRHILAEIPDST

-100 AYHDLLGELKA
+100 AYHELIEELRAVNASKRENVA
-111 ANDEKTKAIAQIRLY
+111 LISQYEAQIK
-126 SNEIARLKADVTAL
+126 RLKSEIRDL
-140 NKEEQQN
+140 NKAESSGIKLTQN
-147 GQLSA
+147 QKASRLNAS
-152 KKRAQVLDAA
+152 

-170 EISQLRRELANQIKL
+170 ALSRARQELANQIKL
-185 EQTAIGSIN
+185 EQVARGSID
-194 EMSQALTRMRAVY
+194 EMSQALGRMRTIY
-207 KNMSA
+207 RSLNESE
-212 ADREGAQ
+212 RGSNW
-219 GQTMLKNIE
+219 GQNLLKNIE
-228 SLDTKIKELDA
+228 GLDAKVKELDA
-239 SMGVHTRN
+239 SMGVHTRK
-247 VGNYASGFN
+247 VGDYASGFN
-256 MLGFQIQQVARELP
+256 MLGFQIKQVARELP

-371 AQGSVSAQSELTKLN
+371 TQGSVSAQSELTKLN

-446 AKAAQELITEDANS
+446 AKAAHELITEDAKS
-460 LKLIEKTGDAYTNY
+460 LKLIEKTGDAYINY
-474 SLALKEYRVAYAA
+474 SNALKEYRKEYDKAIQTYMDLGQGGQSAIWGA
-487 AQEASKGKGPITFS
+487 KTFAEAKTNITQFRK
-501 LTSESA
+501 EFISA
-507 SFERAKANLRRFRD
+507 
-521 DFINELSNLSKD
+521 LSKL
-533 GDDLWKRINEGYE
+533 GEEGNTIWKRINEDYE
-546 GDVDAFIAAINAGIE
+546 GDVDAFITAINVGIE
-561 KLTPAAEKLFVGK
+561 KLTPAAEKLYTAL
-574 TPAELN
+574 TPDELN
-580 AEWKKA
+580 AKAEKA
-586 RQEAKSAAE
+586 RQEAKNAAK

-623 VDSMKEGTAKK
+623 VDSMKDGTAKK

-695 RPLVKAAELV
+695 RPLVEAAELV

-812 TEALKEF
+812 TEALREF
-819 NKEQRNEDWDAA
+819 NKEQRNKDWNAA

-1044 EAAATTIQKVERA
+1044 EVAATTIQKVERA

-1105 ARLNADIFSTIFGED
+1105 ARLNADIFKTIFGED
-1120 AFGSYTNNVKALSD
+1120 AFGNYTNNIIALSD

-1256 KAANDYLNGL
+1256 KAVNDYLNGL

-1319 AQKKIDEINRDAGLS
+1319 AQKKINEINRDAGLS
-1334 DEQRFDALAGVVGDL
+1334 EEQRFDALAGVVGDL
-1349 LDDVIAQQQLGQE
+1349 LDDVLAQQQLGQE
-1362 LWDRLQQAAEERGI
+1362 LWNRLQQAAEERGI
-1376 DWDEG
+1376 DWDEE

-1440 AMYACVQVNNELLR
+1440 AMYASVQVNNELLR

>member
-7 KINAETDKLKSFITM
+7 KINADTAKLNNFIKSLKLLYQL
-22 LERLRQVLAEIPDST
+22 LEKFPSNSDGF
-37 KEFDVINR
+37 KVINR
-45 KIGEME
+45 HIADME
-51 ARVEQTM
+51 ARVEQAM

-64 EQQAMDAASKAA
+64 EQQAMDAASKAT

-89 AGTAATQAETA
+89 AGTAATQAETT

-111 ANDEKTKAIAQIRLY
+111 ANDEKIKAIAQIRLY

-270 SLAYGPQIFFSAI
+270 SLAYGPQIFFAAI

-439 AIIEVAE
+439 AIIEVAQ
-446 AKAAQELITEDANS
+446 AKAAQELITENVIKK
-460 LKLIEKTGDAYTNY
+460 LKIEGTD
-474 SLALKEYRVAYAA
+474 EYKRIQSYADRIDTL
-487 AQEASKGKGPITFS
+487 QSKINDLQSKGISKKSPIIEGLSGAIAGLEKGI
-501 LTSESA
+501 
-507 SFERAKANLRRFRD
+507 ERASEAIRTKLELPD
-521 DFINELSNLSKD
+521 DIPNDIREYLAILDESSEELAS
-533 GDDLWKRINEGYE
+533 
-546 GDVDAFIAAINAGIE
+546 V
-561 KLTPAAEKLFVGK
+561 AEKSFIGK

-586 RQEAKSAAE
+586 RQEAESAAK

-600 QERNLKELDKQLQ
+600 QERNLKELTKQLQ

-623 VDSMKEGTAKK
+623 VDSMKDGTAKK

-746 ILSPQELEDYIYTQL
+746 ILSPQELDDYIHSKL

-774 LVIATNVA
+774 LVIAVNVA

-792 ELQEVYYADNI
+792 DLQKVYYADNI

-819 NKEQRNEDWDAA
+819 NKEQRNKERASVSGIA
-831 FLSEAGIENTEEYL
+831 ITPEGLSDVV
-845 NKQLQAWNEYYMK
+845 NKEIQAWNEYLRK
-858 YGTLLEKIQATKSYY
+858 YGNFREKLQATKEYY
-873 DKKISETED
+873 DERIRKATTQGDRERLKKERD
-882 AGAVAALKAEKNA
+882 A
-895 ALAALEVEGSTF
+895 ALA
-907 VDDLVGKTEEYITR
+907 
-921 IKDEIKAAI
+921 EIETKQ
-930 SALEGEYNKLP
+930 
-941 SSDSKQG
+941 SDNWIAFFSWIETMSKSM
-948 EQIRNQI
+948 
-955 NVLRAQ
+955 A
-961 LSALEKMDPVSND
+961 SNI
-974 EHSESFKKW
+974 
-983 QKLYNTLTKIEGQF
+983 YNTLRNQLNQMLEAGKISIEEYVRATQQLDQQYRDKLNERGRFQTYQ
-997 NDIGEAAGG
+997 NQGINGLIDNYQKLGDAMQLKGAKTGDQNVQAMGASMSKAAGKASG
-1006 AMGEVISTASKIT
+1006 VISMIDMIVTSIHQTIQAMQQLTDSIVDMMASFGQDAEIDTTLGKWAELSNLMSEFDNHVYSSWEKFKSGDIMGAASEATSSILGVITSINKWIDKSKERKIQKLQDQIDALSRSYDRLSRSIEKAYSTDAKELIEDQNKLLEQQKLLIQRQIQEEKSKKDPDKKRIKEWEKQYEEITNLIEDNAAKAQDAIFGSDIQAAINDFAEAYADAWAQGEDRAKSAKDFVKNMIKQMVIEAMKADIKEPMQVIRDKLEEFWEDGIITQTEENIIDEMIKKLNQDLDASFGWADKYFDDNTASK
-1019 TSSLQMINSIK
+1019 
-1030 TLAESSAEGIEATG
+1030 
-1044 EAAATTIQKVERA
+1044 
-1057 SVILAIIQAALQII
+1057 
-1071 QSIAS
+1071 
-1076 LFGDTETSM
+1076 
-1085 ERNIREAQELNE
+1085 
-1097 ELRVMNER
+1097 
-1105 ARLNADIFSTIFGED
+1105 
-1120 AFGSYTNNVKALSD
+1120 
-1134 ALNDYQATM
+1134 
-1143 DKITKRGK
+1143 
-1151 EQYTEIGNNTG
+1151 
-1162 LANLLKTDF
+1162 
-1171 VWESVSESVAN
+1171 
-1182 MMNQVRHSTWFRDAK
+1182 
-1197 YKKLKDV
+1197 
-1204 VPELF
+1204 
-1209 EESGVLNM
+1209 
-1217 QALKEFVEG
+1217 
-1226 NSDTFKHLSKE
+1226 
-1237 NQTYLK
+1237 
-1243 ELVNNWET
+1243 
-1251 YEEAV
+1251 
-1256 KAANDYLNGL
+1256 
-1266 FGDLGSTITDA
+1266 
-1277 LVDSFEK
+1277 
-1284 GINAA
+1284 
-1289 DAFGEAAGDMLKNLA
+1289 
-1304 KQVLYTATIAPAIED
+1304 
-1319 AQKKIDEINRDAGLS
+1319 
-1334 DEQRFDALAGVVGDL
+1334 
-1349 LDDVIAQQQLGQE
+1349 
-1362 LWDRLQQAAEERGI
+1362 
-1376 DWDEG
+1376 
-1381 AASQQA
+1381 QQA
-1387 TSRGFQTMSQD
+1387 TSRSFQTMSQD
-1398 TGDELNGRFTDIQGK
+1398 TGDELSGRFADIQGK
-1413 VTDIRGYVM
+1413 VTDIR
-1422 AQTQS
+1422 
-1427 IIGLLTSM
+1427 
-1435 ANIET
+1435 N
-1440 AMYACVQVNNELLR
+1440 
-1454 YAVMTYME
+1454 AVMSQLQMRDSVEGIIEAIHNCLNMDSRIDELSAAYYESLRIDAETLLE
-1462 IVEINGSTKNI
+1462 VREINVSTKSM
-1473 DKTLVR
+1473 DKTLGR
-1479 IEEGINSIK
+1479 IEDGINSIK
-1488 KNTENI
+1488 RNTENL

>member
-64 EQQAMDAASKAA
+64 EQQAMDAASKAT
-76 ASATTGTAGGGST
+76 ASATTGTAGGSST
-89 AGTAATQAETA
+89 PGTAATQAETA
-100 AYHDLLGELKA
+100 AYHELIEELRAVNASKRENVA
-111 ANDEKTKAIAQIRLY
+111 LISQYEAQIK
-126 SNEIARLKADVTAL
+126 RLKSKIIDL
-140 NKEEQQN
+140 NKTESSGIKLTQDQKASRLN
-147 GQLSA
+147 AS
-152 KKRAQVLDAA
+152 

-170 EISQLRRELANQIKL
+170 ALSRARQELANQIKL
-185 EQTAIGSIN
+185 EQVARGSID
-194 EMSQALTRMRAVY
+194 EVSQALGRMRTIY
-207 KNMSA
+207 RSLNESE
-212 ADREGAQ
+212 RGSNW
-219 GQTMLKNIE
+219 GQNLLKNIE
-228 SLDTKIKELDA
+228 GLDAKVKELDA

-439 AIIEVAE
+439 AIIEVAQ
-446 AKAAQELITEDANS
+446 AKAAQELITENVIKK
-460 LKLIEKTGDAYTNY
+460 LKIEGTD
-474 SLALKEYRVAYAA
+474 EYKRIQSYADRIDTL
-487 AQEASKGKGPITFS
+487 QSKINDLQSKGISKKSPIIEGLSGAIAGLEKGI
-501 LTSESA
+501 
-507 SFERAKANLRRFRD
+507 ERASEAIRTKLELPD
-521 DFINELSNLSKD
+521 DIPNDIREYLAILDESSEELAS
-533 GDDLWKRINEGYE
+533 
-546 GDVDAFIAAINAGIE
+546 V
-561 KLTPAAEKLFVGK
+561 AEKSFIGK

-586 RQEAKSAAE
+586 RQEAESAAK

-600 QERNLKELDKQLQ
+600 QERNLKELTKQLQ

-623 VDSMKEGTAKK
+623 VDSMKDGTAKK

-746 ILSPQELEDYIYTQL
+746 ILSPQELDDYIHSKL

-774 LVIATNVA
+774 LVIAVNVA

-792 ELQEVYYADNI
+792 DLQKVYYADNI

-819 NKEQRNEDWDAA
+819 NKEQRNKERASVSGIA
-831 FLSEAGIENTEEYL
+831 ITPEGLSDVV
-845 NKQLQAWNEYYMK
+845 NKEIQAWNEYLRK
-858 YGTLLEKIQATKSYY
+858 YGNFREKLQATKEYY
-873 DKKISETED
+873 DERIRKATTQGDRERLKKERD
-882 AGAVAALKAEKNA
+882 A
-895 ALAALEVEGSTF
+895 ALA
-907 VDDLVGKTEEYITR
+907 
-921 IKDEIKAAI
+921 EIETKQ
-930 SALEGEYNKLP
+930 
-941 SSDSKQG
+941 SDNWIAFFSWIETMSKSM
-948 EQIRNQI
+948 
-955 NVLRAQ
+955 A
-961 LSALEKMDPVSND
+961 SNI
-974 EHSESFKKW
+974 
-983 QKLYNTLTKIEGQF
+983 YNTLRNQLNQMLEAGKISIEEYVRATQQLDQQYRDKLNERGRFQTYQ
-997 NDIGEAAGG
+997 NQGINGLIDNYQKLGDAMQLKGAKTGDQNVQAMGASMSKAAGKASG
-1006 AMGEVISTASKIT
+1006 VISMIDMIVTSIHQTIQAMQQLTDSIVDMMASFGQDAEIDTTLGKWAELSNLMSEFDNHVYSSWEKFKSGDIMGAASEATSSILGVITSINKWMDKSKERKIQKLQDQIDALSRSYDRLSRSIEKAYSTDAKELIEDQNKLLEQQKLLIQRQIQEEKSKKDPDKKRIKEWEKQYEEITNLIEDNAAKAQDAIFGSDIQAAINDFAEAYADAWAQGEDRAKSAKDFVKNMIKQMVIEAMKADIKEPMQVIRDKLEDFWEDGIITQTEENIIDEMIKKLNQNLEASFGWADKYFEDNTASK
-1019 TSSLQMINSIK
+1019 
-1030 TLAESSAEGIEATG
+1030 
-1044 EAAATTIQKVERA
+1044 
-1057 SVILAIIQAALQII
+1057 
-1071 QSIAS
+1071 
-1076 LFGDTETSM
+1076 
-1085 ERNIREAQELNE
+1085 
-1097 ELRVMNER
+1097 
-1105 ARLNADIFSTIFGED
+1105 
-1120 AFGSYTNNVKALSD
+1120 
-1134 ALNDYQATM
+1134 
-1143 DKITKRGK
+1143 
-1151 EQYTEIGNNTG
+1151 
-1162 LANLLKTDF
+1162 
-1171 VWESVSESVAN
+1171 
-1182 MMNQVRHSTWFRDAK
+1182 
-1197 YKKLKDV
+1197 
-1204 VPELF
+1204 
-1209 EESGVLNM
+1209 
-1217 QALKEFVEG
+1217 
-1226 NSDTFKHLSKE
+1226 
-1237 NQTYLK
+1237 
-1243 ELVNNWET
+1243 
-1251 YEEAV
+1251 
-1256 KAANDYLNGL
+1256 
-1266 FGDLGSTITDA
+1266 
-1277 LVDSFEK
+1277 
-1284 GINAA
+1284 
-1289 DAFGEAAGDMLKNLA
+1289 
-1304 KQVLYTATIAPAIED
+1304 
-1319 AQKKIDEINRDAGLS
+1319 
-1334 DEQRFDALAGVVGDL
+1334 
-1349 LDDVIAQQQLGQE
+1349 
-1362 LWDRLQQAAEERGI
+1362 
-1376 DWDEG
+1376 
-1381 AASQQA
+1381 QQA

-1413 VTDIRGYVM
+1413 VTDIR
-1422 AQTQS
+1422 
-1427 IIGLLTSM
+1427 
-1435 ANIET
+1435 N
-1440 AMYACVQVNNELLR
+1440 
-1454 YAVMTYME
+1454 AVMSQLQMRDSVEGIIESIHNCLNMDSRIDELSAAYYESLRIDVETLLE
-1462 IVEINGSTKNI
+1462 VREINVSTKNM
-1473 DKTLVR
+1473 DKTLGR
-1479 IEEGINSIK
+1479 IENGINSIK
-1488 KNTENI
+1488 RNTENL

>member
-64 EQQAMDAASKAA
+64 EQQAMDAASKAT

-386 LLYRAATDLSRPYE
+386 LLYRAATDLSKPYE

-439 AIIEVAE
+439 AIIEVAQ
-446 AKAAQELITEDANS
+446 AKAAQELITENVIKK
-460 LKLIEKTGDAYTNY
+460 LKIEGTD
-474 SLALKEYRVAYAA
+474 EYKRIQSYADRIDTL
-487 AQEASKGKGPITFS
+487 QSKINDLQSKGISKKSPIIEGLSGAIAGLEKGI
-501 LTSESA
+501 
-507 SFERAKANLRRFRD
+507 ERASEAIRTKLELPD
-521 DFINELSNLSKD
+521 DIPNDIREYLAILDESSEELAS
-533 GDDLWKRINEGYE
+533 
-546 GDVDAFIAAINAGIE
+546 V
-561 KLTPAAEKLFVGK
+561 AEKSFIGK

-586 RQEAKSAAE
+586 RQEAESAAK

-600 QERNLKELDKQLQ
+600 QERNLKELSQKLQ

-623 VDSMKEGTAKK
+623 VDSMKDGTAKK

-695 RPLVKAAELV
+695 RPLVEAAELV

-819 NKEQRNEDWDAA
+819 NKEQRNKERASVSGIA
-831 FLSEAGIENTEEYL
+831 ITPEGLSDVV
-845 NKQLQAWNEYYMK
+845 NKEIQAWNEYLRK
-858 YGTLLEKIQATKSYY
+858 YGNFREKLQATKEYY
-873 DKKISETED
+873 DERIRKATTQGDRERLKKERD
-882 AGAVAALKAEKNA
+882 A
-895 ALAALEVEGSTF
+895 ALA
-907 VDDLVGKTEEYITR
+907 
-921 IKDEIKAAI
+921 EIETKQ
-930 SALEGEYNKLP
+930 
-941 SSDSKQG
+941 SDNWIAFFSWIETMSKSM
-948 EQIRNQI
+948 
-955 NVLRAQ
+955 A
-961 LSALEKMDPVSND
+961 SNI
-974 EHSESFKKW
+974 
-983 QKLYNTLTKIEGQF
+983 YNTLRNQLNQMLEAGKISIEEYVRATQQLDQQYRDKLNERGRFQTYQ
-997 NDIGEAAGG
+997 NQGINGLIDNYQKLGDAMQLKGAKTGDQNVQAMGASMSKAAGKASG
-1006 AMGEVISTASKIT
+1006 VISMIDMIVTSIHQTIQAMQQLTDSIVDMMASFGQDAEIDTTLGKWAELSNLMSEFDNHVYSSWEKFKSGDIMGAASEATSSILGVITSINKWMDKSKERKIQKLQDQIDALSRSYDRLSRSIEKAYSTDAKELIEDQNKLLEQQKLLIQRQIQEEKSKKDPDKKRIKEWEKQYEEITNLIEDNAAKAQDAIFGSDIQAAINDFAEAYADAWAQGEDRAKSAKDFVKNMIKQMVIEAMKADIKEPMQVIRDKLEDFWEDGIITQTEENIIDEMIKKLNQNLEASFGWADKYFEDNTASK
-1019 TSSLQMINSIK
+1019 
-1030 TLAESSAEGIEATG
+1030 
-1044 EAAATTIQKVERA
+1044 
-1057 SVILAIIQAALQII
+1057 
-1071 QSIAS
+1071 
-1076 LFGDTETSM
+1076 
-1085 ERNIREAQELNE
+1085 
-1097 ELRVMNER
+1097 
-1105 ARLNADIFSTIFGED
+1105 
-1120 AFGSYTNNVKALSD
+1120 
-1134 ALNDYQATM
+1134 
-1143 DKITKRGK
+1143 
-1151 EQYTEIGNNTG
+1151 
-1162 LANLLKTDF
+1162 
-1171 VWESVSESVAN
+1171 
-1182 MMNQVRHSTWFRDAK
+1182 
-1197 YKKLKDV
+1197 
-1204 VPELF
+1204 
-1209 EESGVLNM
+1209 
-1217 QALKEFVEG
+1217 
-1226 NSDTFKHLSKE
+1226 
-1237 NQTYLK
+1237 
-1243 ELVNNWET
+1243 
-1251 YEEAV
+1251 
-1256 KAANDYLNGL
+1256 
-1266 FGDLGSTITDA
+1266 
-1277 LVDSFEK
+1277 
-1284 GINAA
+1284 
-1289 DAFGEAAGDMLKNLA
+1289 
-1304 KQVLYTATIAPAIED
+1304 
-1319 AQKKIDEINRDAGLS
+1319 
-1334 DEQRFDALAGVVGDL
+1334 
-1349 LDDVIAQQQLGQE
+1349 
-1362 LWDRLQQAAEERGI
+1362 
-1376 DWDEG
+1376 
-1381 AASQQA
+1381 QQA

-1413 VTDIRGYVM
+1413 VTDIR
-1422 AQTQS
+1422 
-1427 IIGLLTSM
+1427 
-1435 ANIET
+1435 N
-1440 AMYACVQVNNELLR
+1440 
-1454 YAVMTYME
+1454 AVMSQLQMRDSVEGIIESIHNCLNMDSRIDELSAAYYESLRIDVETLLE
-1462 IVEINGSTKNI
+1462 VREINVSTKNM
-1473 DKTLVR
+1473 DKTLGR
-1479 IEEGINSIK
+1479 IENGINSIK
-1488 KNTENI
+1488 RNTENL

>member
-7 KINAETDKLKSFITM
+7 KINADTAKLNNFIKSLKLLYQL
-22 LERLRQVLAEIPDST
+22 LEKFPSNSDGF
-37 KEFDVINR
+37 KVINR
-45 KIGEME
+45 HIADME
-51 ARVEQTM
+51 ARVEQAM

-76 ASATTGTAGGGST
+76 ASATTGTAGSGST

-207 KNMSA
+207 KNLSA

-239 SMGVHTRN
+239 SMGVHTRK
-247 VGNYASGFN
+247 VGDYASGFN

-270 SLAYGPQIFFSAI
+270 SLAYGPQIFFAAI

-354 TTIDASAAALE
+354 NTIDAATAALE
-365 RFNSAM
+365 QFNSAM
-371 AQGSVSAQSELTKLN
+371 AQGLVSAQSELTKLN
-386 LLYRAATDLSRPYE
+386 LLYRAATDLSKPYE

-439 AIIEVAE
+439 AIIEVAQ
-446 AKAAQELITEDANS
+446 AKAAQELITENVIKK
-460 LKLIEKTGDAYTNY
+460 LKIEGTD
-474 SLALKEYRVAYAA
+474 EYKRIQSYADRIDTL
-487 AQEASKGKGPITFS
+487 QSKINDLQSKGISKKSPIIEGLSGAIAGLEKGI
-501 LTSESA
+501 
-507 SFERAKANLRRFRD
+507 ERASEAIRTKLELPD
-521 DFINELSNLSKD
+521 DIPNDIREYLAILDESSEELAS
-533 GDDLWKRINEGYE
+533 
-546 GDVDAFIAAINAGIE
+546 V
-561 KLTPAAEKLFVGK
+561 AEKSFVGK

-586 RQEAKSAAE
+586 RQEAESAAE

-600 QERNLKELDKQLQ
+600 QERNLKELSQKLQ

-623 VDSMKEGTAKK
+623 VDSMKDGTAKK

-673 SERFL
+673 SERSL

-695 RPLVKAAELV
+695 RPLVEAAELV

-792 ELQEVYYADNI
+792 DLQKVYYADNI

-819 NKEQRNEDWDAA
+819 NKEQRNKERASVSGIA
-831 FLSEAGIENTEEYL
+831 ITPEGLSDVV
-845 NKQLQAWNEYYMK
+845 NKEIQAWNEYLRK
-858 YGTLLEKIQATKSYY
+858 YGNFREKLQATKEYY
-873 DKKISETED
+873 DERIRKATTQGDRERLKKERD
-882 AGAVAALKAEKNA
+882 A
-895 ALAALEVEGSTF
+895 ALA
-907 VDDLVGKTEEYITR
+907 
-921 IKDEIKAAI
+921 EIETKQ
-930 SALEGEYNKLP
+930 
-941 SSDSKQG
+941 SDNWIAFFSWIETMSKSM
-948 EQIRNQI
+948 
-955 NVLRAQ
+955 A
-961 LSALEKMDPVSND
+961 SNI
-974 EHSESFKKW
+974 
-983 QKLYNTLTKIEGQF
+983 YNTLRNQLNQMLEAGKISIEEYVRATQQLDQQYRDKLNERGRFQTYQ
-997 NDIGEAAGG
+997 NQGINGLIDNYQKLGDAMQLKGAKTGDQNVQAMGASMSKAAGKASG
-1006 AMGEVISTASKIT
+1006 VISMIDMIVTSIHQTIQAMQQLTDSIVDMMASFGQDAEIDTTLGKWAELSNLMSEFDNHVYSSWEKFKSGDIMGAASEATSSILGVITSINKWIDKSKERKIQKLQDQIDALSRSYDRLSRSIEKAYSTDAKELIEDQNKLLEQQKILIQRQIQEEKSKKDPDKKRIKEWEKQYEEITNLIEDNAAKAQDAIFGSDIQAAINDFAEAYADAWAQGEDRAKSAKDFVKNMIKQMVIEAMKADIKEPMQVIRDKLEDFWEDGIITQTEENIIDEMIKKLNQNLEASFGWADKYFEDNTASK
-1019 TSSLQMINSIK
+1019 
-1030 TLAESSAEGIEATG
+1030 
-1044 EAAATTIQKVERA
+1044 
-1057 SVILAIIQAALQII
+1057 
-1071 QSIAS
+1071 
-1076 LFGDTETSM
+1076 
-1085 ERNIREAQELNE
+1085 
-1097 ELRVMNER
+1097 
-1105 ARLNADIFSTIFGED
+1105 
-1120 AFGSYTNNVKALSD
+1120 
-1134 ALNDYQATM
+1134 
-1143 DKITKRGK
+1143 
-1151 EQYTEIGNNTG
+1151 
-1162 LANLLKTDF
+1162 
-1171 VWESVSESVAN
+1171 
-1182 MMNQVRHSTWFRDAK
+1182 
-1197 YKKLKDV
+1197 
-1204 VPELF
+1204 
-1209 EESGVLNM
+1209 
-1217 QALKEFVEG
+1217 
-1226 NSDTFKHLSKE
+1226 
-1237 NQTYLK
+1237 
-1243 ELVNNWET
+1243 
-1251 YEEAV
+1251 
-1256 KAANDYLNGL
+1256 
-1266 FGDLGSTITDA
+1266 
-1277 LVDSFEK
+1277 
-1284 GINAA
+1284 
-1289 DAFGEAAGDMLKNLA
+1289 
-1304 KQVLYTATIAPAIED
+1304 
-1319 AQKKIDEINRDAGLS
+1319 
-1334 DEQRFDALAGVVGDL
+1334 
-1349 LDDVIAQQQLGQE
+1349 
-1362 LWDRLQQAAEERGI
+1362 
-1376 DWDEG
+1376 
-1381 AASQQA
+1381 QQA

-1413 VTDIRGYVM
+1413 VTDIR
-1422 AQTQS
+1422 
-1427 IIGLLTSM
+1427 
-1435 ANIET
+1435 N
-1440 AMYACVQVNNELLR
+1440 
-1454 YAVMTYME
+1454 AVMSQLQMRDSVEGIIESIHNCLNMDSRIDELSAAYYESLRIDVETLLE
-1462 IVEINGSTKNI
+1462 VREINVSTKNM
-1473 DKTLVR
+1473 DKTLGR
-1479 IEEGINSIK
+1479 IENGINSIK
-1488 KNTENI
+1488 RNTENL

>member
-7 KINAETDKLKSFITM
+7 KINADTAKLNNFIKSLKLLYQL
-22 LERLRQVLAEIPDST
+22 LEKFPSNSDGF
-37 KEFDVINR
+37 KVINR
-45 KIGEME
+45 HIADME
-51 ARVEQTM
+51 ARVEQAM

-354 TTIDASAAALE
+354 TTIDASASALE

-446 AKAAQELITEDANS
+446 AKAAQELITEDAKS

-586 RQEAKSAAE
+586 RQEAESAAK

-600 QERNLKELDKQLQ
+600 QERNLKELTKQLQ

-623 VDSMKEGTAKK
+623 VDSMKDGTAKK

-746 ILSPQELEDYIYTQL
+746 ILSPQELDDYIHSKL

-774 LVIATNVA
+774 LVIAVNVA

-792 ELQEVYYADNI
+792 DLQKVYYADNI

-819 NKEQRNEDWDAA
+819 NKEQRNKERASVSGIA
-831 FLSEAGIENTEEYL
+831 ITPEGLSDVV
-845 NKQLQAWNEYYMK
+845 NKEIQAWNEYLRE
-858 YGTLLEKIQATKSYY
+858 YGNFREKLQATKEYY
-873 DKKISETED
+873 DERIRKATTQGDRERLKKERD
-882 AGAVAALKAEKNA
+882 A
-895 ALAALEVEGSTF
+895 ALA
-907 VDDLVGKTEEYITR
+907 
-921 IKDEIKAAI
+921 EIETKQ
-930 SALEGEYNKLP
+930 
-941 SSDSKQG
+941 SDNWIAFFSWIETMSKSM
-948 EQIRNQI
+948 
-955 NVLRAQ
+955 A
-961 LSALEKMDPVSND
+961 SNI
-974 EHSESFKKW
+974 
-983 QKLYNTLTKIEGQF
+983 YNTLRNQLNQMLEAGKISIEEYVRATQQLDQQYRDKLNERGRFQTYQ
-997 NDIGEAAGG
+997 NQGINGLIDNYQKLGDAMQLKGAKTGDQNVQAMGASMSKAAGKASG
-1006 AMGEVISTASKIT
+1006 VISMIDMIVTSIHQTIQAMQQLTDSIVDMMASFGQDAEIDTTLGKWAELSNLMSEFDNHVYSSWEKFKSGDIMGAASEATSSILGVITSINKWMDKSKERKIQKLQDQIDALSRSYDRLSRSIEKAYSTDAKELIEDQNKLLEQQKLLIQRQIQEEKSKKDPDKKRIKEWEKQYEEITNLIEDNAAKAQDAIFGSDIQAAINDFAEAYADAWAQGEDRAKSAKDFVKNMIKQMVIEAMKADIKEPMQVIRDKLEDFWEDGIITQTEENIIDEMIKKLNQNLEASFGWADKYFEDNTASK
-1019 TSSLQMINSIK
+1019 
-1030 TLAESSAEGIEATG
+1030 
-1044 EAAATTIQKVERA
+1044 
-1057 SVILAIIQAALQII
+1057 
-1071 QSIAS
+1071 
-1076 LFGDTETSM
+1076 
-1085 ERNIREAQELNE
+1085 
-1097 ELRVMNER
+1097 
-1105 ARLNADIFSTIFGED
+1105 
-1120 AFGSYTNNVKALSD
+1120 
-1134 ALNDYQATM
+1134 
-1143 DKITKRGK
+1143 
-1151 EQYTEIGNNTG
+1151 
-1162 LANLLKTDF
+1162 
-1171 VWESVSESVAN
+1171 
-1182 MMNQVRHSTWFRDAK
+1182 
-1197 YKKLKDV
+1197 
-1204 VPELF
+1204 
-1209 EESGVLNM
+1209 
-1217 QALKEFVEG
+1217 
-1226 NSDTFKHLSKE
+1226 
-1237 NQTYLK
+1237 
-1243 ELVNNWET
+1243 
-1251 YEEAV
+1251 
-1256 KAANDYLNGL
+1256 
-1266 FGDLGSTITDA
+1266 
-1277 LVDSFEK
+1277 
-1284 GINAA
+1284 
-1289 DAFGEAAGDMLKNLA
+1289 
-1304 KQVLYTATIAPAIED
+1304 
-1319 AQKKIDEINRDAGLS
+1319 
-1334 DEQRFDALAGVVGDL
+1334 
-1349 LDDVIAQQQLGQE
+1349 
-1362 LWDRLQQAAEERGI
+1362 
-1376 DWDEG
+1376 
-1381 AASQQA
+1381 QQA

-1413 VTDIRGYVM
+1413 VTDIR
-1422 AQTQS
+1422 
-1427 IIGLLTSM
+1427 
-1435 ANIET
+1435 N
-1440 AMYACVQVNNELLR
+1440 
-1454 YAVMTYME
+1454 AVMSQLQMRDSVEGIIESIHNCLNMDSRIDELSAAYYESLRIDVETLLE
-1462 IVEINGSTKNI
+1462 VREINVSTKNM
-1473 DKTLVR
+1473 DKTLGR
-1479 IEEGINSIK
+1479 IENGINSIK
-1488 KNTENI
+1488 RNTENL

>member
-7 KINAETDKLKSFITM
+7 KINADTAKLNNFIKSLKLLYQL
-22 LERLRQVLAEIPDST
+22 LEKFPSNSDGF
-37 KEFDVINR
+37 KVINR
-45 KIGEME
+45 HIADME
-51 ARVEQTM
+51 ARVEQAM

-76 ASATTGTAGGGST
+76 ASATTGTAGDGST

-126 SNEIARLKADVTAL
+126 SNEIARLKADVAAL

-170 EISQLRRELANQIKL
+170 EISQLKRELANQIKL
-185 EQTAIGSIN
+185 EKAAVGSIN

-207 KNMSA
+207 ENMSA
-212 ADREGAQ
+212 AEREGVQ

-256 MLGFQIQQVARELP
+256 MLGFQIQQVAREFP
-270 SLAYGPQIFFSAI
+270 ALAYGPQAFFSAI
-283 SNNLP
+283 SNNFP

-293 IARAKKSVD
+293 VAKVIKEVRA
-302 ELKKAGQ
+302 LRAAGEAYV
-309 TFTPVWKQIASSIFS
+309 PVWKQIAKSIIS

-439 AIIEVAE
+439 AIIEVAQ
-446 AKAAQELITEDANS
+446 AKAAQELITENVIKK
-460 LKLIEKTGDAYTNY
+460 LKIEGTD
-474 SLALKEYRVAYAA
+474 EYKRIQSYADRIDTL
-487 AQEASKGKGPITFS
+487 QSKINDLQSKGISKKSPIIEGLSGAIAGLEKGI
-501 LTSESA
+501 
-507 SFERAKANLRRFRD
+507 ERASEAIRTKLELPD
-521 DFINELSNLSKD
+521 DIPNDIREYLAILDESSEELAS
-533 GDDLWKRINEGYE
+533 
-546 GDVDAFIAAINAGIE
+546 V
-561 KLTPAAEKLFVGK
+561 AEKSFIGK

-623 VDSMKEGTAKK
+623 VDSMKDGTARK

-695 RPLVKAAELV
+695 RPLVEAAELV

-858 YGTLLEKIQATKSYY
+858 YGTLLEKIQATKEDY
-873 DKKISETED
+873 DERIRKATTQGDRERLKKERD
-882 AGAVAALKAEKNA
+882 A
-895 ALAALEVEGSTF
+895 ALA
-907 VDDLVGKTEEYITR
+907 
-921 IKDEIKAAI
+921 EIETKQ
-930 SALEGEYNKLP
+930 
-941 SSDSKQG
+941 SDNWIAFFSWIETMSKSM
-948 EQIRNQI
+948 
-955 NVLRAQ
+955 A
-961 LSALEKMDPVSND
+961 SNI
-974 EHSESFKKW
+974 
-983 QKLYNTLTKIEGQF
+983 YNTLRNQLNQMLEAGKISIEEYVRATQQLDQQYRDKLNERGRFQTYQ
-997 NDIGEAAGG
+997 NQGINGLIDNYQKLGDAMQLKGAKTGDQNVQAMGASMSKAAGKASG
-1006 AMGEVISTASKIT
+1006 VISMIDMIVTSIHQTIQAMQQLTDSIVDMMASFGQDAEIDTTLGKWAELSNLMSEFDNHVYSSWEKFKSGDIMGAASEATSSILGVITSINKWIDKSKERKIQKLQDQIDALSRSYDRLSRSIEKAYSTDAKELIEDQNKLLEQQKLLIQRQIQEEKSKKDPDKKRIKEWEKQYEEITNLIEDNAAKAQDAIFGSDIQAAINDFAEAYADAWAQGEDRAKSAKDFVKNMIKQMVIEAMKADIKEPMQVIRDKLEDFWEDGIITQTEENIIDEMIKKLNQNLEASFGWADKYFEDNTASK
-1019 TSSLQMINSIK
+1019 
-1030 TLAESSAEGIEATG
+1030 
-1044 EAAATTIQKVERA
+1044 
-1057 SVILAIIQAALQII
+1057 
-1071 QSIAS
+1071 
-1076 LFGDTETSM
+1076 
-1085 ERNIREAQELNE
+1085 
-1097 ELRVMNER
+1097 
-1105 ARLNADIFSTIFGED
+1105 
-1120 AFGSYTNNVKALSD
+1120 
-1134 ALNDYQATM
+1134 
-1143 DKITKRGK
+1143 
-1151 EQYTEIGNNTG
+1151 
-1162 LANLLKTDF
+1162 
-1171 VWESVSESVAN
+1171 
-1182 MMNQVRHSTWFRDAK
+1182 
-1197 YKKLKDV
+1197 
-1204 VPELF
+1204 
-1209 EESGVLNM
+1209 
-1217 QALKEFVEG
+1217 
-1226 NSDTFKHLSKE
+1226 
-1237 NQTYLK
+1237 
-1243 ELVNNWET
+1243 
-1251 YEEAV
+1251 
-1256 KAANDYLNGL
+1256 
-1266 FGDLGSTITDA
+1266 
-1277 LVDSFEK
+1277 
-1284 GINAA
+1284 
-1289 DAFGEAAGDMLKNLA
+1289 
-1304 KQVLYTATIAPAIED
+1304 
-1319 AQKKIDEINRDAGLS
+1319 
-1334 DEQRFDALAGVVGDL
+1334 
-1349 LDDVIAQQQLGQE
+1349 
-1362 LWDRLQQAAEERGI
+1362 
-1376 DWDEG
+1376 
-1381 AASQQA
+1381 QQA

-1413 VTDIRGYVM
+1413 VTDIR
-1422 AQTQS
+1422 
-1427 IIGLLTSM
+1427 
-1435 ANIET
+1435 N
-1440 AMYACVQVNNELLR
+1440 
-1454 YAVMTYME
+1454 AVMSQLQMRDSVEGIIESIHNCLNMDSRIDELSAAYYESLRIDVETLLE
-1462 IVEINGSTKNI
+1462 VREINVSTKNM
-1473 DKTLVR
+1473 DKTLGR
-1479 IEEGINSIK
+1479 IENGINSIK
-1488 KNTENI
+1488 RNTENL

>member
-7 KINAETDKLKSFITM
+7 KINADTAKLNNFIKSLKLLYQL
-22 LERLRQVLAEIPDST
+22 LEKFPSNSDGF
-37 KEFDVINR
+37 KVINR
-45 KIGEME
+45 HIADME
-51 ARVEQTM
+51 ARVEQAM

-76 ASATTGTAGGGST
+76 ASATTGTAGDGST

-126 SNEIARLKADVTAL
+126 SNEIARLKADVAAL

-170 EISQLRRELANQIKL
+170 EISQLKRELANQIKL
-185 EQTAIGSIN
+185 EKAAVGSIN

-207 KNMSA
+207 ENMSA
-212 ADREGAQ
+212 AEREGVQ

-270 SLAYGPQIFFSAI
+270 SLAYGPQIFFAAI

-439 AIIEVAE
+439 AIIEVAQ
-446 AKAAQELITEDANS
+446 AKAAQELITENVIKK
-460 LKLIEKTGDAYTNY
+460 LKIEGTD
-474 SLALKEYRVAYAA
+474 EYKRIQSYADRIDTL
-487 AQEASKGKGPITFS
+487 QSKINDLQSKGISKKSPIIEGLSGAIAGLEKGI
-501 LTSESA
+501 
-507 SFERAKANLRRFRD
+507 ERASEAIRTKLELPD
-521 DFINELSNLSKD
+521 DIPNDIREYLAILDESSEELAS
-533 GDDLWKRINEGYE
+533 
-546 GDVDAFIAAINAGIE
+546 V
-561 KLTPAAEKLFVGK
+561 AEKSFIGK

-623 VDSMKEGTAKK
+623 VDSMKDGTARK

-695 RPLVKAAELV
+695 RPLVEAAELV

-858 YGTLLEKIQATKSYY
+858 YGTLLEKIQATKEDY
-873 DKKISETED
+873 DERIRKATTQGDRERLKKERD
-882 AGAVAALKAEKNA
+882 A
-895 ALAALEVEGSTF
+895 ALA
-907 VDDLVGKTEEYITR
+907 
-921 IKDEIKAAI
+921 EIETKQ
-930 SALEGEYNKLP
+930 
-941 SSDSKQG
+941 SDNWIAFFSWIETMSKSM
-948 EQIRNQI
+948 
-955 NVLRAQ
+955 A
-961 LSALEKMDPVSND
+961 SNI
-974 EHSESFKKW
+974 
-983 QKLYNTLTKIEGQF
+983 YNTLRNQLNQMLEAGKISIEEYVRATQQLDQQYRDKLNERGRFQTYQ
-997 NDIGEAAGG
+997 NQGINGLIDNYQKLGDAMQLKGAKTGDQNVQAMGASMSKAAGKASG
-1006 AMGEVISTASKIT
+1006 VISMIDMIVTSIHQTIQAMQQLTDSIVDMMASFGQDAEIDTTLGKWAELSNLMSEFDNHVYSSWEKFKSGDIMGAASEATSSILGVITSINKWIDKSKERKIQKLQDQIDALSRSYDRLSRSIEKAYSTDAKELIEDQNKLLEQQKLLIQRQIQEEKSKKDPDKKRIKEWEKQYEEITNLIEDNAAKAQDAIFGSDIQAAINDFAEAYADAWAQGEDRAKSAKDFVKNMIKQMVIEAMKADIKEPMQVIRDKLEDFWEDGIITQTEENIIDEMIKKLNQNLEASFGWADKYFEDNTASK
-1019 TSSLQMINSIK
+1019 
-1030 TLAESSAEGIEATG
+1030 
-1044 EAAATTIQKVERA
+1044 
-1057 SVILAIIQAALQII
+1057 
-1071 QSIAS
+1071 
-1076 LFGDTETSM
+1076 
-1085 ERNIREAQELNE
+1085 
-1097 ELRVMNER
+1097 
-1105 ARLNADIFSTIFGED
+1105 
-1120 AFGSYTNNVKALSD
+1120 
-1134 ALNDYQATM
+1134 
-1143 DKITKRGK
+1143 
-1151 EQYTEIGNNTG
+1151 
-1162 LANLLKTDF
+1162 
-1171 VWESVSESVAN
+1171 
-1182 MMNQVRHSTWFRDAK
+1182 
-1197 YKKLKDV
+1197 
-1204 VPELF
+1204 
-1209 EESGVLNM
+1209 
-1217 QALKEFVEG
+1217 
-1226 NSDTFKHLSKE
+1226 
-1237 NQTYLK
+1237 
-1243 ELVNNWET
+1243 
-1251 YEEAV
+1251 
-1256 KAANDYLNGL
+1256 
-1266 FGDLGSTITDA
+1266 
-1277 LVDSFEK
+1277 
-1284 GINAA
+1284 
-1289 DAFGEAAGDMLKNLA
+1289 
-1304 KQVLYTATIAPAIED
+1304 
-1319 AQKKIDEINRDAGLS
+1319 
-1334 DEQRFDALAGVVGDL
+1334 
-1349 LDDVIAQQQLGQE
+1349 
-1362 LWDRLQQAAEERGI
+1362 
-1376 DWDEG
+1376 
-1381 AASQQA
+1381 QQA

-1413 VTDIRGYVM
+1413 VTDIR
-1422 AQTQS
+1422 
-1427 IIGLLTSM
+1427 
-1435 ANIET
+1435 N
-1440 AMYACVQVNNELLR
+1440 
-1454 YAVMTYME
+1454 AVMSQLQMRDSVEGIIESIHNCLNMDSRIDELSAAYYESLRIDVETLLE
-1462 IVEINGSTKNI
+1462 VREINVSTKNM
-1473 DKTLVR
+1473 DKTLGR
-1479 IEEGINSIK
+1479 IENGINSIK
-1488 KNTENI
+1488 RNTENL

>member
-7 KINAETDKLKSFITM
+7 KINADTAKLNNFIKSLKLLYQL
-22 LERLRQVLAEIPDST
+22 LEKFPSNSDGF
-37 KEFDVINR
+37 KVINSH
-45 KIGEME
+45 IADME
-51 ARVEQTM
+51 ARVEQAM

-76 ASATTGTAGGGST
+76 ASATTGTAGSGST

-100 AYHDLLGELKA
+100 AYHDLLSELKA

-228 SLDTKIKELDA
+228 SLDMKIKELDA

-439 AIIEVAE
+439 AIIEVAQ
-446 AKAAQELITEDANS
+446 AKAAQELITENVIKK
-460 LKLIEKTGDAYTNY
+460 LKIEGTD
-474 SLALKEYRVAYAA
+474 EYKRIQSYADRIDTL
-487 AQEASKGKGPITFS
+487 QSKINDLQSKGISKKSPIIEGLSGAIAGLEKGI
-501 LTSESA
+501 
-507 SFERAKANLRRFRD
+507 ERASEAIRTKLELPD
-521 DFINELSNLSKD
+521 DIPNDIREYLAILDESSEELAS
-533 GDDLWKRINEGYE
+533 
-546 GDVDAFIAAINAGIE
+546 V
-561 KLTPAAEKLFVGK
+561 AEKSFIGK

-623 VDSMKEGTAKK
+623 VDSMKDGTARK

-695 RPLVKAAELV
+695 RPLVEAAELV

-858 YGTLLEKIQATKSYY
+858 YGTLLEKIQATKEDY
-873 DKKISETED
+873 DERIRKATTQGDRERLKKERD
-882 AGAVAALKAEKNA
+882 A
-895 ALAALEVEGSTF
+895 ALA
-907 VDDLVGKTEEYITR
+907 
-921 IKDEIKAAI
+921 EIETKQ
-930 SALEGEYNKLP
+930 
-941 SSDSKQG
+941 SDNWIAFFSWIETMSKSM
-948 EQIRNQI
+948 
-955 NVLRAQ
+955 A
-961 LSALEKMDPVSND
+961 SNI
-974 EHSESFKKW
+974 
-983 QKLYNTLTKIEGQF
+983 YNTLRNQLNQMLEAGKISIEEYVRATQQLDQQYRDKLNERGRFQTYQ
-997 NDIGEAAGG
+997 NQGINGLIDNYQKLGDAMQLKGAKTGDQNVQAMGASMSKAAGKASG
-1006 AMGEVISTASKIT
+1006 VISMIDMIVTSIHQTIQAMQQLTDSIVDMMASFGQDAEIDTTLGKWAELSNLMSEFDNHVYSSWEKFKSGDIMGAASEATSSILGVITSINKWIDKSKERKIQKLQDQIDALSRSYDRLSRSIEKAYSTDAKELIEDQNKLLEQQKLLIQRQIQEEKSKKDPDKKRIKEWEKQYEEITNLIEDNAAKAQDAIFGSDIQAAINDFAEAYADAWAQGEDRAKSAKDFVKNMIKQMVIEAMKADIKEPMQVIRDKLEDFWEDGIITQTEENIIDEMIKKLNQNLEASFGWADKYFEDNTASK
-1019 TSSLQMINSIK
+1019 
-1030 TLAESSAEGIEATG
+1030 
-1044 EAAATTIQKVERA
+1044 
-1057 SVILAIIQAALQII
+1057 
-1071 QSIAS
+1071 
-1076 LFGDTETSM
+1076 
-1085 ERNIREAQELNE
+1085 
-1097 ELRVMNER
+1097 
-1105 ARLNADIFSTIFGED
+1105 
-1120 AFGSYTNNVKALSD
+1120 
-1134 ALNDYQATM
+1134 
-1143 DKITKRGK
+1143 
-1151 EQYTEIGNNTG
+1151 
-1162 LANLLKTDF
+1162 
-1171 VWESVSESVAN
+1171 
-1182 MMNQVRHSTWFRDAK
+1182 
-1197 YKKLKDV
+1197 
-1204 VPELF
+1204 
-1209 EESGVLNM
+1209 
-1217 QALKEFVEG
+1217 
-1226 NSDTFKHLSKE
+1226 
-1237 NQTYLK
+1237 
-1243 ELVNNWET
+1243 
-1251 YEEAV
+1251 
-1256 KAANDYLNGL
+1256 
-1266 FGDLGSTITDA
+1266 
-1277 LVDSFEK
+1277 
-1284 GINAA
+1284 
-1289 DAFGEAAGDMLKNLA
+1289 
-1304 KQVLYTATIAPAIED
+1304 
-1319 AQKKIDEINRDAGLS
+1319 
-1334 DEQRFDALAGVVGDL
+1334 
-1349 LDDVIAQQQLGQE
+1349 
-1362 LWDRLQQAAEERGI
+1362 
-1376 DWDEG
+1376 
-1381 AASQQA
+1381 QQA

-1413 VTDIRGYVM
+1413 VTDIR
-1422 AQTQS
+1422 
-1427 IIGLLTSM
+1427 
-1435 ANIET
+1435 N
-1440 AMYACVQVNNELLR
+1440 
-1454 YAVMTYME
+1454 AVMSQLQMRDSVEGIIESIHNCLNMDSRIDELSAAYYESLRIDVETLLE
-1462 IVEINGSTKNI
+1462 VREINVSTKNM
-1473 DKTLVR
+1473 DKTLGR
-1479 IEEGINSIK
+1479 IENGINSIK
-1488 KNTENI
+1488 RNTENL